1 MGITDRCHCQTE
13 AKGPLFF
20 VGYTRLR
27 EHAMFR
33 ITVNNI
39 IRETNENKTLLRFLR
54 DDLLITSAKDGCSE
68 GACGTCTILFD
79 GEAVRACTITTKMA
93 DGHSVLTV
101 EGLSNWEK
109 RVYDYAFGKKGAVQC
124 GFCIPGMVIAAKS
137 LLDKVQDPSEEEI
150 RFAIRNNICRC
161 TGYVK
166 IVEAIKLAAE
176 IFRRGELDEE
186 KEEWRIGARVK
197 RPDVREKVL
206 GEGKYP
212 DDLYVEGMLHAVAL
226 RSKYPRAKVL
236 SIDKDSALKAE
247 GVTAVFTAEDIPG
260 KKTVGHIVK
269 DWEAMIGV
277 GEITRF
283 LGDPVALVVADT
295 REHAEKAKA
304 LIKVEYEVLPFVSSI
319 DEAKKEDAPL
329 VHPDKG
335 TNIAQERHISR
346 GDAEKAIKESDY
358 TYTATFTTP
367 HTEHAFLEPECALS
381 LPTEEGVRIYSTDQ
395 GVYDTQHETAP
406 MLGLPFDKVE
416 VFNCLVG
423 GGFGGKEDVTV
434 QHLSAL
440 AAFLLKKPVKMK
452 LTRNES
458 LLFHPKRHPMKETLT
473 VGVDKNGRIKG
484 VLAKVEADTGA
495 YQSLC
500 GPVLERACTH
510 ASGPY
515 NYQNF
520 KIDGYA
526 YYTNNPPSGAFR
538 GFGVT
543 QTCFGLES
551 VLDRLAD
558 KIGISSWD
566 IRYINAIKP
575 GDELPNGQIADPSTG
590 LRETLEAVKDI
601 YDQNEVVGISCA
613 MKNAGVGVGLP
624 DYGRVRLKIKD
635 NKVVVQCAGS
645 CIGQGLW
652 SVLKQVVSDVS
663 GVEGDRIIV
672 EKANT
677 YAPDSGTTSGSRHT
691 TITGEAARRAS
702 LLLKEALENR
712 SLDELEGEEYY
723 AEYLGKTDK
732 LGSPIPNPVS
742 HVAYGYATQLCVLDK
757 ESGKIKKMV
766 AAHDV
771 GKAINPLSLEGQI
784 EGGVVMG
791 MGYALR
797 ERYRLK
803 DCKPIDKYGSLGLF
817 RADEVPPIEALIIE
831 KKGLNVASGAI
842 GVGEITCIPTA
853 PAIANAY
860 RRLDGKDRNSLPI
873 DDTPYSI
880 KPFEK
885 KILPKKGKRL
895 YVNPH
900 SRCIGCKECMRACA
914 DLFNK
919 TKDPELALLEIVSL
933 KDYKPSV
940 CIQCGKCARV
950 CPEGAISLNKA
961 GVYVI
966 DKKKCTG
973 CGECRKACPMKVM
986 KILPDGKTGKCIA
999 CGTCVKACPM
1009 EVLSIAQGE

>member
-1 MGITDRCHCQTE
+1 
-13 AKGPLFF
+13 
-20 VGYTRLR
+20 
-27 EHAMFR
+27 MFR
-33 ITVNNI
+33 INVNSKHT
-39 IRETNENKTLLRFLR
+39 ETNENKSLLRYLR
-54 DDLLITSAKDGCSE
+54 DDLRITSAKDGCSE

-79 GEAVRACTITTKMA
+79 GEAVKACTLTTKMS
-93 DGHSVLTV
+93 DGHSIVTV
-101 EGLSNWEK
+101 EGLTEWEK
-109 RVYDYAFGKKGAVQC
+109 RVYDYAFGKAGAVQC
-124 GFCIPGMVIAAKS
+124 GFCIPGMVMAAKG
-137 LLDKVQDPSEEEI
+137 LLDKVPDPSEEEI

-166 IVEAIKLAAE
+166 IVEAINLAAR
-176 IFRRGELDEE
+176 IFREGGLEEE
-186 KEEWRIGARVK
+186 KEEWKIGARVK

-206 GEGKYP
+206 GYGKYP
-212 DDLYVEGMLHAVAL
+212 DDLYVDGMLHAVAL
-226 RSKYPRAKVL
+226 RSKYPRARLL
-236 SIDKDSALKAE
+236 SLDKEEALKEE
-247 GVTAVFTAEDIPG
+247 GVVAIFTAQDIPG

-269 DWEAMIGV
+269 DWEAMIGI
-277 GEITRF
+277 GETTRF

-295 REHAEKAKA
+295 RDHADRAKDK
-304 LIKVEYEVLPFVSSI
+304 IKVEYEVLPFISSI
-319 DEAKKEDAPL
+319 DEAKKEGAVL
-329 VHPDKG
+329 VHPEYKG
-335 TNIAQERHISR
+335 NIAQERHISR
-346 GDAEKAIKESDY
+346 GDAEKAIAESDF
-358 TYTATFTTP
+358 TYTAVFSTP

-381 LPTEEGVRIYSTDQ
+381 IPTEEGVRIYSTDQ

-406 MLGLPFDKVE
+406 MLGLPYDKVE

-452 LTRNES
+452 LSRSES
-458 LLFHPKRHPMKETLT
+458 LLFHPKRHPMREKITI
-473 VGVDKNGRIKG
+473 GVDKKGRIKG
-484 VLAKVEADTGA
+484 VMAEVEADTGA

-551 VLDRLAD
+551 SLDRLAEMV
-558 KIGISSWD
+558 GISGWE

-575 GDELPNGQIADPSTG
+575 GDELPNGQIADSSTG
-590 LRETLEAVKDI
+590 LKETLEAVKSD
-601 YDQNEVVGISCA
+601 YYNNEIVGIACA

-624 DYGRVRLKIKD
+624 DYGRVTLKVKDSKVIIK
-635 NKVVVQCAGS
+635 CAGS

-652 SVLKQVVSDVS
+652 SVLKQIVADVS
-663 GVEGDRIIV
+663 GIDGDDIIV

-677 YAPDSGTTSGSRHT
+677 FAPDSGTTSGSRHT

-702 LLLKEALENR
+702 LLIKKELEGKTLK
-712 SLDELEGEEYY
+712 DLEGEEYY

-732 LGSPIPNPVS
+732 LGSPLPHPVS
-742 HVAYGYATQLCVLDK
+742 HVAYGYATQLCVLNK
-757 ESGKIKKMV
+757 ESGKIEKMI

-771 GKAINPLSLEGQI
+771 GRAINPLSLEGQI

-797 ERYRLK
+797 ERYRLDK
-803 DCKPIDKYGSLGLF
+803 CRPMEKYGSLGLF
-817 RADEVPPIEALIIE
+817 RADELPPIEAKVIE
-831 KKGLNVASGAI
+831 KEGLDVASGAI

-860 RRLDGKDRNSLPI
+860 RKLDGIERNSLPLQN
-873 DDTPYSI
+873 TPYEI
-880 KPFEK
+880 KPFAE

-895 YVNPH
+895 FVNPG
-900 SRCIGCKECMRACA
+900 SRCIGCLECVRACSM
-914 DLFNK
+914 LFTK
-919 TKDPELALLEIVSL
+919 TPDPTLAFIQVRKD

-940 CIQCGKCARV
+940 CIQCGKCAKV
-950 CPEGAISLNKA
+950 CPEGAITQNMA
-961 GVYVI
+961 GVYTI

-973 CGECRKACPMKVM
+973 CGKCREACPMKVM
-986 KILPDGKTGKCIA
+986 VALEDNISGKCIA

-1009 EVLSIAQGE
+1009 EVLQIAKGE

>member
-1 MGITDRCHCQTE
+1 
-13 AKGPLFF
+13 
-20 VGYTRLR
+20 
-27 EHAMFR
+27 MFR
-33 ITVNNI
+33 INVNSKHT
-39 IRETNENKTLLRFLR
+39 ETNENKSLLRYLR
-54 DDLLITSAKDGCSE
+54 DDLRITSAKDGCSE

-79 GEAVRACTITTKMA
+79 GEAVKACTLTTKMA
-93 DGHSVLTV
+93 DGHSIVTV
-101 EGLSNWEK
+101 EGLTEWEK
-109 RVYDYAFGKKGAVQC
+109 RVYDYAFGKAGAVQC
-124 GFCIPGMVIAAKS
+124 GFCIPGMVMAAKG
-137 LLDKVQDPSEEEI
+137 LLDKVPDPSEEEI

-166 IVEAIKLAAE
+166 IVEAINLAAR
-176 IFRRGELDEE
+176 IFREGGLEEE
-186 KEEWRIGARVK
+186 KEEWKIGARVK

-206 GEGKYP
+206 GYGKYP
-212 DDLYVEGMLHAVAL
+212 DDLYVDGMLHAVAL
-226 RSKYPRAKVL
+226 RSKYPRAKLL
-236 SIDKDSALKAE
+236 SLDKEEALKEE
-247 GVTAVFTAEDIPG
+247 GVVAIFTAQDIPG

-269 DWEAMIGV
+269 DWEAMIGI
-277 GEITRF
+277 GETTRF

-295 REHAEKAKA
+295 RDHADRAKDK
-304 LIKVEYEVLPFVSSI
+304 IKVEYEVLPFISSI
-319 DEAKKEDAPL
+319 DEAKKEGAVL
-329 VHPDKG
+329 VHPEYKG
-335 TNIAQERHISR
+335 NIAQERHISR
-346 GDAEKAIKESDY
+346 GDAEKAIAESDF
-358 TYTATFTTP
+358 TYTSVFSTP

-381 LPTEEGVRIYSTDQ
+381 IPTEEGVRIYSTDQ

-406 MLGLPFDKVE
+406 MLSLPYDKVE

-452 LTRNES
+452 LSRSES
-458 LLFHPKRHPMKETLT
+458 LLFHPKRHPMREKITI
-473 VGVDKNGRIKG
+473 GVDKKGRIKG
-484 VLAKVEADTGA
+484 VMAEVEADTGA

-551 VLDRLAD
+551 SLDRLAEMV
-558 KIGISSWD
+558 GISGWE

-590 LRETLEAVKDI
+590 LKETLEAVKSD
-601 YDQNEVVGISCA
+601 YYNNEIVGIACA

-624 DYGRVRLKIKD
+624 DYGRVTLKVEDSKVIIK
-635 NKVVVQCAGS
+635 CAGS

-652 SVLKQVVSDVS
+652 SVLKQIVADVS
-663 GVEGDRIIV
+663 GIDGDDIIV

-677 YAPDSGTTSGSRHT
+677 FAPDSGTTSGSRHT

-702 LLLKEALENR
+702 LLIKKELEGKTLK
-712 SLDELEGEEYY
+712 DLEGEEYY

-732 LGSPIPNPVS
+732 LGSPLPHPVS
-742 HVAYGYATQLCVLDK
+742 HVAYGYATQLCVLNK
-757 ESGKIKKMV
+757 ESGKIEKMI

-771 GKAINPLSLEGQI
+771 GRAINPLSLEGQI

-797 ERYRLK
+797 ERYRLDK
-803 DCKPIDKYGSLGLF
+803 CKPMEKYASLGLF
-817 RADEVPPIEALIIE
+817 RADELPPIEAKVIE
-831 KKGLNVASGAI
+831 KEGLDVASGAI

-860 RRLDGKDRNSLPI
+860 RKLDGIERNSLPLPN
-873 DDTPYSI
+873 TPYEI
-880 KPFEK
+880 KPFAK

-895 YVNPH
+895 FVNPG
-900 SRCIGCKECMRACA
+900 SRCIGCLECVRACSM
-914 DLFNK
+914 LFTK
-919 TKDPELALLEIVSL
+919 TPDPTLAFIQVRKD

-940 CIQCGKCARV
+940 CIQCGKCAKV
-950 CPEGAISLNKA
+950 CPEGAITQNMA
-961 GVYVI
+961 GVYTI

-973 CGECRKACPMKVM
+973 CGKCREACPMKVM
-986 KILPDGKTGKCIA
+986 VALEDNISGKCIA

-1009 EVLSIAQGE
+1009 EVLQIAKGE

>member
-1 MGITDRCHCQTE
+1 
-13 AKGPLFF
+13 
-20 VGYTRLR
+20 
-27 EHAMFR
+27 MFR
-33 ITVNNI
+33 INVNSKHT
-39 IRETNENKTLLRFLR
+39 ETNENKSLLRYLR
-54 DDLLITSAKDGCSE
+54 DDLRITSAKDGCSE

-79 GEAVRACTITTKMA
+79 GEAVKACTLTTKMA
-93 DGHSVLTV
+93 DGHSIVTV
-101 EGLSNWEK
+101 EGLTEWEK
-109 RVYDYAFGKKGAVQC
+109 KVYDYAFGKAGAVQC
-124 GFCIPGMVIAAKS
+124 GFCIPGMVMAAKG
-137 LLDKVQDPSEEEI
+137 LLDKVPDPSEEEI

-166 IVEAIKLAAE
+166 IVEAINLAAK
-176 IFRRGELDEE
+176 IFREGGLEEE
-186 KEEWRIGARVK
+186 KEEWKIGARVK

-206 GEGKYP
+206 GYGKYP
-212 DDLYVEGMLHAVAL
+212 DDLYVDGMLHAVAL
-226 RSKYPRAKVL
+226 RSKYPRAKLL
-236 SIDKDSALKAE
+236 SLDKEEALKEE
-247 GVTAVFTAEDIPG
+247 GVVAIFTAQDIPG

-269 DWEAMIGV
+269 DWEAMIGI
-277 GEITRF
+277 GETTRF

-295 REHAEKAKA
+295 RDHADRAKDK
-304 LIKVEYEVLPFVSSI
+304 IKVEYEVLPFISSI
-319 DEAKKEDAPL
+319 DEAKKEGAVL
-329 VHPDKG
+329 VHPEYKG
-335 TNIAQERHISR
+335 NIAQERHISR
-346 GDAEKAIKESDY
+346 GDAEKAIAESDF
-358 TYTATFTTP
+358 TYTSVFSTP

-381 LPTEEGVRIYSTDQ
+381 IPTEEGVRIYSTDQ

-406 MLGLPFDKVE
+406 MLGLPYDKVE

-452 LTRNES
+452 LSRSES
-458 LLFHPKRHPMKETLT
+458 LLFHPKRHPMREKITI
-473 VGVDKNGRIKG
+473 GVDKKGRIKG
-484 VLAKVEADTGA
+484 VMAEVEADTGA

-551 VLDRLAD
+551 SLDRLAEMV
-558 KIGISSWD
+558 GISGWE

-590 LRETLEAVKDI
+590 LKETLEAVKSD
-601 YDQNEVVGISCA
+601 YYNNEIVGIACA

-624 DYGRVRLKIKD
+624 DYGRVTLKVEDSKVIIK
-635 NKVVVQCAGS
+635 CAGS

-652 SVLKQVVSDVS
+652 SVLKQIVADVS
-663 GVEGDRIIV
+663 GIDGDDIIV

-677 YAPDSGTTSGSRHT
+677 FAPDSGTTSGSRHT

-702 LLLKEALENR
+702 LLIKKELEGKTLK
-712 SLDELEGEEYY
+712 DLEGEEYY

-732 LGSPIPNPVS
+732 LGSPLPHPVS
-742 HVAYGYATQLCVLDK
+742 HVAYGYATQLCVLNK
-757 ESGKIKKMV
+757 ESGKIEKMI

-771 GKAINPLSLEGQI
+771 GRAINPLSLEGQI

-797 ERYRLK
+797 ERYRLDK
-803 DCKPIDKYGSLGLF
+803 CRPIEKYGSLGLF
-817 RADEVPPIEALIIE
+817 RADELPPIEAKVIE
-831 KKGLNVASGAI
+831 KEGLDVASGAI

-860 RRLDGKDRNSLPI
+860 RKLDGIERNSLPLQN
-873 DDTPYSI
+873 TPYEI
-880 KPFEK
+880 KPFAK

-895 YVNPH
+895 FVNPG
-900 SRCIGCKECMRACA
+900 SRCIGCLECVRACSM
-914 DLFNK
+914 LFTK
-919 TKDPELALLEIVSL
+919 TPDPTLAFIQVRKD

-940 CIQCGKCARV
+940 CIQCGKCAKV
-950 CPEGAISLNKA
+950 CPEGAITQNMA
-961 GVYVI
+961 GVYTI

-973 CGECRKACPMKVM
+973 CGKCREACPMKVM
-986 KILPDGKTGKCIA
+986 VALEDNISGKCIA

-1009 EVLSIAQGE
+1009 EVLQIAKGE

>member
-1 MGITDRCHCQTE
+1 
-13 AKGPLFF
+13 
-20 VGYTRLR
+20 
-27 EHAMFR
+27 MFR
-33 ITVNNI
+33 INVNSKHT
-39 IRETNENKTLLRFLR
+39 ETNENKSLLRYLR
-54 DDLLITSAKDGCSE
+54 DDLRITSAKDGCSE

-79 GEAVRACTITTKMA
+79 GEAVKACTLTTKMA
-93 DGHSVLTV
+93 DGHSIVTV
-101 EGLSNWEK
+101 EGLTEWEK
-109 RVYDYAFGKKGAVQC
+109 RVYDYAFGKAGAVQC
-124 GFCIPGMVIAAKS
+124 GFCIPGMVMAAKG
-137 LLDKVQDPSEEEI
+137 LLDKVPDPSEEEI

-166 IVEAIKLAAE
+166 IVEAINLAAR
-176 IFRRGELDEE
+176 IFREGGLKEE
-186 KEEWRIGARVK
+186 KEEWKIGARVK

-206 GEGKYP
+206 GYGKYP
-212 DDLYVEGMLHAVAL
+212 DDLYVDGMLHAVAL
-226 RSKYPRAKVL
+226 RSKYPRAKLL
-236 SIDKDSALKAE
+236 SLDKEEALKEE
-247 GVTAVFTAEDIPG
+247 GVVAIFTAQDIPG

-269 DWEAMIGV
+269 DWEAMIGI
-277 GEITRF
+277 GETTRF

-295 REHAEKAKA
+295 RDHADRAKEK
-304 LIKVEYEVLPFVSSI
+304 IKVEYEVLPFISSI
-319 DEAKKEDAPL
+319 DEAKKEGAVL
-329 VHPDKG
+329 VHPEYKG
-335 TNIAQERHISR
+335 NIAQERHISR
-346 GDAEKAIKESDY
+346 GDAEKAIAESDF
-358 TYTATFTTP
+358 TYTSVFSTP

-381 LPTEEGVRIYSTDQ
+381 IPTEEGVRIYSTDQ

-406 MLGLPFDKVE
+406 MLGLPYDKVE

-452 LTRNES
+452 LSRSES
-458 LLFHPKRHPMKETLT
+458 LLFHPKRHPMREKITI
-473 VGVDKNGRIKG
+473 GVDKKGRIKG
-484 VLAKVEADTGA
+484 VMAEVEADTGA

-543 QTCFGLES
+543 QTCFGIES
-551 VLDRLAD
+551 SLDRLAEMV
-558 KIGISSWD
+558 GISGWE

-590 LRETLEAVKDI
+590 LKETLEAVKSD
-601 YDQNEVVGISCA
+601 YYNNEIVGIACA

-624 DYGRVRLKIKD
+624 DYGRVTLKVEDSKVIIK
-635 NKVVVQCAGS
+635 CAGS

-652 SVLKQVVSDVS
+652 SVLKQIVADVS
-663 GVEGDRIIV
+663 GIDGDDIIV

-677 YAPDSGTTSGSRHT
+677 FAPDSGTTSGSRHT

-702 LLLKEALENR
+702 LLIKKELEGKTLK
-712 SLDELEGEEYY
+712 DLEGEEYY

-732 LGSPIPNPVS
+732 LGSPLPHPVS
-742 HVAYGYATQLCVLDK
+742 HVAYGYATQLCVLNK
-757 ESGKIKKMV
+757 ESGKIEKMI

-771 GKAINPLSLEGQI
+771 GRAINPLSLEGQI

-797 ERYRLK
+797 ERYRLDK
-803 DCKPIDKYGSLGLF
+803 CRPIEKYGSLGLF
-817 RADEVPPIEALIIE
+817 RADELPPIEAKVIE
-831 KKGLNVASGAI
+831 KEGLDVASGAI

-860 RRLDGKDRNSLPI
+860 RKLDGIERNSLPLQN
-873 DDTPYSI
+873 TPYEI
-880 KPFEK
+880 KPFAK

-895 YVNPH
+895 FVNPG
-900 SRCIGCKECMRACA
+900 SRCIGCLECVRACSM
-914 DLFNK
+914 LFTK
-919 TKDPELALLEIVSL
+919 TPDPTLAFIQVRKD

-940 CIQCGKCARV
+940 CIQCGKCAKV
-950 CPEGAISLNKA
+950 CPEGAITQNMA
-961 GVYVI
+961 GVYTI

-973 CGECRKACPMKVM
+973 CGKCREACPMKVM
-986 KILPDGKTGKCIA
+986 VALEDNISGKCIA

-1009 EVLSIAQGE
+1009 EVLQIAKGE

>member
-1 MGITDRCHCQTE
+1 
-13 AKGPLFF
+13 
-20 VGYTRLR
+20 
-27 EHAMFR
+27 MFR
-33 ITVNNI
+33 INVNSKHT
-39 IRETNENKTLLRFLR
+39 ETNENKSLLRYLR
-54 DDLLITSAKDGCSE
+54 DDLRITSAKDGCSE

-79 GEAVRACTITTKMA
+79 GEAVKACTLTTKMA
-93 DGHSVLTV
+93 DGHSIVTV
-101 EGLSNWEK
+101 EGLTEWEK
-109 RVYDYAFGKKGAVQC
+109 RVYDYAFGKAGAVQC
-124 GFCIPGMVIAAKS
+124 GFCIPGMVMAAKG
-137 LLDKVQDPSEEEI
+137 LLDKVPDPSEEEI

-166 IVEAIKLAAE
+166 IVEAINLAAK
-176 IFRRGELDEE
+176 IFREGGLEEE
-186 KEEWRIGARVK
+186 KEEWKIGARVK

-206 GEGKYP
+206 GYGKYP
-212 DDLYVEGMLHAVAL
+212 DDLYVDGMLHAVAL
-226 RSKYPRAKVL
+226 RSKYPRAKLL
-236 SIDKDSALKAE
+236 SLDKEEALKEE
-247 GVTAVFTAEDIPG
+247 GVVAIFTAQDIPG

-269 DWEAMIGV
+269 DWEAMIGI
-277 GEITRF
+277 GETTRF

-295 REHAEKAKA
+295 RDHADRAKDK
-304 LIKVEYEVLPFVSSI
+304 IKVEYEVLPFISSI
-319 DEAKKEDAPL
+319 DEAKKEGAVL
-329 VHPDKG
+329 VHPEYKG
-335 TNIAQERHISR
+335 NIAQERHISR
-346 GDAEKAIKESDY
+346 GDAEKAIAESDF
-358 TYTATFTTP
+358 TYTAVFSTP

-381 LPTEEGVRIYSTDQ
+381 IPTEEGVRIYSTDQ

-406 MLGLPFDKVE
+406 MLGLPYDKVE

-452 LTRNES
+452 LSRSES
-458 LLFHPKRHPMKETLT
+458 LLFHPKRHPMREKITI
-473 VGVDKNGRIKG
+473 GVDKKGIIKG
-484 VLAKVEADTGA
+484 VMAEVEADTGA

-551 VLDRLAD
+551 SLDRLAEMV
-558 KIGISSWD
+558 GISGWE

-575 GDELPNGQIADPSTG
+575 GDELPNGQIADSSTG
-590 LRETLEAVKDI
+590 LKETLEAVKSD
-601 YDQNEVVGISCA
+601 YYNNEIVGIACA

-624 DYGRVRLKIKD
+624 DYGRVTLKVEDSKVIIK
-635 NKVVVQCAGS
+635 CAGS

-652 SVLKQVVSDVS
+652 SVLKQIVADVS
-663 GVEGDRIIV
+663 GIDGDDIIV

-677 YAPDSGTTSGSRHT
+677 FAPDSGTTSGSRHT

-702 LLLKEALENR
+702 LLIKKELEGKTLK
-712 SLDELEGEEYY
+712 DLEGEEYY

-732 LGSPIPNPVS
+732 LGSPLPHPVS
-742 HVAYGYATQLCVLDK
+742 HVAYGYATQLCVLNK
-757 ESGKIKKMV
+757 ESGKIEKMI

-771 GKAINPLSLEGQI
+771 GRAINPLSLEGQI

-797 ERYRLK
+797 ERYRLDK
-803 DCKPIDKYGSLGLF
+803 CRPIEKYGSLGLF
-817 RADEVPPIEALIIE
+817 RADELPPIEAKVIE
-831 KKGLNVASGAI
+831 KEGLDVASGAI

-860 RRLDGKDRNSLPI
+860 RKLDGIERNSLPLQN
-873 DDTPYSI
+873 TPYEI
-880 KPFEK
+880 KPFAK

-895 YVNPH
+895 FVNPG
-900 SRCIGCKECMRACA
+900 SRCIGCLECVRACSM
-914 DLFNK
+914 LFTK
-919 TKDPELALLEIVSL
+919 TPDPTLAFIQVRKD

-940 CIQCGKCARV
+940 CIQCGKCAKV
-950 CPEGAISLNKA
+950 CPEGAITQNMA
-961 GVYVI
+961 GVYTI

-973 CGECRKACPMKVM
+973 CGKCREACPMKVM
-986 KILPDGKTGKCIA
+986 VALEDNISGKCIA

-1009 EVLSIAQGE
+1009 EVLQIAKGE

>member
-1 MGITDRCHCQTE
+1 
-13 AKGPLFF
+13 
-20 VGYTRLR
+20 
-27 EHAMFR
+27 MFR
-33 ITVNNI
+33 INVNSKHT
-39 IRETNENKTLLRFLR
+39 ETNENKSLLRYLR
-54 DDLLITSAKDGCSE
+54 DDLRITSAKDGCSE

-79 GEAVRACTITTKMA
+79 GEAVKACTLTTKMA
-93 DGHSVLTV
+93 DGHSIVTV
-101 EGLSNWEK
+101 EGLTEWEK
-109 RVYDYAFGKKGAVQC
+109 KVYDYAFGKAGAVQC
-124 GFCIPGMVIAAKS
+124 GFCIPGMVMAAKG
-137 LLDKVQDPSEEEI
+137 LLDKVPDPSEEEI

-166 IVEAIKLAAE
+166 IVEAINLAAK
-176 IFRRGELDEE
+176 IFREGGLEEE
-186 KEEWRIGARVK
+186 KEEWKIGARVK

-206 GEGKYP
+206 GYGKYP
-212 DDLYVEGMLHAVAL
+212 DDLYVDGMLHAVAL
-226 RSKYPRAKVL
+226 RSKYPRAKLL
-236 SIDKDSALKAE
+236 SLDKEEALKEE
-247 GVTAVFTAEDIPG
+247 GVVAIFTAQDIPG

-269 DWEAMIGV
+269 DWEAMIGI
-277 GEITRF
+277 GETTRF

-295 REHAEKAKA
+295 RDHADRAKDK
-304 LIKVEYEVLPFVSSI
+304 IKVEYEVLPFISSI
-319 DEAKKEDAPL
+319 DEAKKEGAVL
-329 VHPDKG
+329 VHPEYKG
-335 TNIAQERHISR
+335 NIAQERHISR
-346 GDAEKAIKESDY
+346 GDAEKAIAESDF
-358 TYTATFTTP
+358 TYTSVFSTP

-381 LPTEEGVRIYSTDQ
+381 IPTEEGVRIYSTDQ

-406 MLGLPFDKVE
+406 MLGLPYDKVE

-452 LTRNES
+452 LSRSES
-458 LLFHPKRHPMKETLT
+458 LLFHPKRHPMREKITI
-473 VGVDKNGRIKG
+473 GVDKKGRIKG
-484 VLAKVEADTGA
+484 VMAEVEADTGA

-551 VLDRLAD
+551 SLDRLAEMV
-558 KIGISSWD
+558 GISGWE

-575 GDELPNGQIADPSTG
+575 GDELPNGQIADSSTG
-590 LRETLEAVKDI
+590 LKETLEAVKSD
-601 YDQNEVVGISCA
+601 YYNNEIVGIACA

-624 DYGRVRLKIKD
+624 DYGRVTLKVEDSKVIIK
-635 NKVVVQCAGS
+635 CAGS

-652 SVLKQVVSDVS
+652 SVLKQIVADVS
-663 GVEGDRIIV
+663 GIDGDDIIV

-677 YAPDSGTTSGSRHT
+677 FAPDSGTTSGSRHT

-702 LLLKEALENR
+702 LLIKKELEGKTLK
-712 SLDELEGEEYY
+712 DLEGEEYY

-732 LGSPIPNPVS
+732 LGSPLPHPVS
-742 HVAYGYATQLCVLDK
+742 HVAYGYATQLCVLNK
-757 ESGKIKKMV
+757 ESGKIEKMI

-771 GKAINPLSLEGQI
+771 GRAINPLSLEGQI

-797 ERYRLK
+797 ERYRLDK
-803 DCKPIDKYGSLGLF
+803 CKPMEKYGSLGLF
-817 RADEVPPIEALIIE
+817 RADELPPIEAKVIE
-831 KKGLNVASGAI
+831 KEGLDVASGAI

-860 RRLDGKDRNSLPI
+860 RKLDGIERNSLPLQN
-873 DDTPYSI
+873 TPYEI
-880 KPFEK
+880 KPFAK

-895 YVNPH
+895 FVNPG
-900 SRCIGCKECMRACA
+900 SRCIGCLECVRACSM
-914 DLFNK
+914 LFTK
-919 TKDPELALLEIVSL
+919 TPDPTLAFIQVRKD

-940 CIQCGKCARV
+940 CIQCGKCAKV
-950 CPEGAISLNKA
+950 CPEGAITQNMA
-961 GVYVI
+961 GVYTI

-973 CGECRKACPMKVM
+973 CGKCREACPMKVM
-986 KILPDGKTGKCIA
+986 VALEGNISGKCIA

-1009 EVLSIAQGE
+1009 EVLQIAKGE

>member
-1 MGITDRCHCQTE
+1 
-13 AKGPLFF
+13 
-20 VGYTRLR
+20 
-27 EHAMFR
+27 MFR
-33 ITVNNI
+33 INVNSKHT
-39 IRETNENKTLLRFLR
+39 ETNENKSLLRYLR
-54 DDLLITSAKDGCSE
+54 DDLRITSAKDGCSE

-79 GEAVRACTITTKMA
+79 GEAVKACTLTTKMA
-93 DGHSVLTV
+93 DGHSIVTV
-101 EGLSNWEK
+101 EGLTEWEK
-109 RVYDYAFGKKGAVQC
+109 RVYDYAFGKAGAVQC
-124 GFCIPGMVIAAKS
+124 GFCIPGMVMAAKG
-137 LLDKVQDPSEEEI
+137 LLDKVPDPSEEEI

-166 IVEAIKLAAE
+166 IVEAINLAAR
-176 IFRRGELDEE
+176 IFREGGLEEE
-186 KEEWRIGARVK
+186 KEEWKIGARVK

-206 GEGKYP
+206 GYGKYP
-212 DDLYVEGMLHAVAL
+212 DDLYVDGMLHAVAL
-226 RSKYPRAKVL
+226 RSKYPRAKLL
-236 SIDKDSALKAE
+236 SLDKEEALKEE
-247 GVTAVFTAEDIPG
+247 GVVAIFTAQDIPG

-269 DWEAMIGV
+269 DWEAMIGI
-277 GEITRF
+277 GETTRF

-295 REHAEKAKA
+295 RDHADRAKEK
-304 LIKVEYEVLPFVSSI
+304 IKVEYEVLPFISSI
-319 DEAKKEDAPL
+319 DEAKKEGAVL
-329 VHPDKG
+329 VHPEYKG
-335 TNIAQERHISR
+335 NIAQERHISR
-346 GDAEKAIKESDY
+346 GDAEKAIAESDF
-358 TYTATFTTP
+358 TYTAVFSTP

-381 LPTEEGVRIYSTDQ
+381 IPTEEGVRIYSTDQ

-406 MLGLPFDKVE
+406 MLGLPYDKVE

-452 LTRNES
+452 LSRSES
-458 LLFHPKRHPMKETLT
+458 LLFHPKRHPMREKITI
-473 VGVDKNGRIKG
+473 GVDKKGRIKG
-484 VLAKVEADTGA
+484 VMAEVEADTGA

-551 VLDRLAD
+551 SLDRLAEMV
-558 KIGISSWD
+558 GISGWE

-590 LRETLEAVKDI
+590 LKETLEAVKSD
-601 YDQNEVVGISCA
+601 YYNNEIVGIACA

-624 DYGRVRLKIKD
+624 DYGRVTLKVEDSKVIIK
-635 NKVVVQCAGS
+635 CAGS

-652 SVLKQVVSDVS
+652 SVLKQIVADVS
-663 GVEGDRIIV
+663 GIDGDDIIV

-677 YAPDSGTTSGSRHT
+677 FAPDSGTTSGSRHT

-702 LLLKEALENR
+702 LLIKKELEGKTLK
-712 SLDELEGEEYY
+712 DLEGEEYY

-732 LGSPIPNPVS
+732 LGSPLPHPVS
-742 HVAYGYATQLCVLDK
+742 HVAYGYATQLCVLNK
-757 ESGKIKKMV
+757 ESGKIEKMI

-771 GKAINPLSLEGQI
+771 GRAINPLSLEGQI

-797 ERYRLK
+797 ERYRLDK
-803 DCKPIDKYGSLGLF
+803 CRPIEKYGSLGLF
-817 RADEVPPIEALIIE
+817 RADELPPIEAKVIE
-831 KKGLNVASGAI
+831 KEGLDVASGAI

-860 RRLDGKDRNSLPI
+860 RKLDGIERNSLPLQN
-873 DDTPYSI
+873 TPYEI
-880 KPFEK
+880 KPFAK

-895 YVNPH
+895 FVNPG
-900 SRCIGCKECMRACA
+900 SRCIGCLECVKACSM
-914 DLFNK
+914 LFTK
-919 TKDPELALLEIVSL
+919 TPDPTLAFIQVRKD

-940 CIQCGKCARV
+940 CIQCGKCAKV
-950 CPEGAISLNKA
+950 CPEGAITQNMA
-961 GVYVI
+961 GVYTI

-973 CGECRKACPMKVM
+973 CGKCREACPMKVM
-986 KILPDGKTGKCIA
+986 VALEDNISGKCIA

-1009 EVLSIAQGE
+1009 EVLQIAKGE

>member
-1 MGITDRCHCQTE
+1 
-13 AKGPLFF
+13 
-20 VGYTRLR
+20 
-27 EHAMFR
+27 MFR
-33 ITVNNI
+33 INVNSKHT
-39 IRETNENKTLLRFLR
+39 ETNENKSLLRYLR
-54 DDLLITSAKDGCSE
+54 DDLRITSAKDGCSE

-79 GEAVRACTITTKMA
+79 GEAVKACTLTTKMA
-93 DGHSVLTV
+93 DGHSIVTV
-101 EGLSNWEK
+101 EGLTEWEK
-109 RVYDYAFGKKGAVQC
+109 RVYDYAFGKAGAVQC
-124 GFCIPGMVIAAKS
+124 GFCIPGMVMAAKG
-137 LLDKVQDPSEEEI
+137 LLDKVPDPSEEEI

-166 IVEAIKLAAE
+166 IVEAINLAAK
-176 IFRRGELDEE
+176 IFREGGLEEE
-186 KEEWRIGARVK
+186 KEEWKIGARVK

-206 GEGKYP
+206 GYGKYP
-212 DDLYVEGMLHAVAL
+212 DDLYVDGMLHAVAL
-226 RSKYPRAKVL
+226 RSKYPRARLL
-236 SIDKDSALKAE
+236 SLDKEEALKEE
-247 GVTAVFTAEDIPG
+247 GVVAIFTAQDIPG

-269 DWEAMIGV
+269 DWEAMIGI
-277 GEITRF
+277 GETTRF

-295 REHAEKAKA
+295 RDHADRAKDK
-304 LIKVEYEVLPFVSSI
+304 IKVEYEVLPFISSI
-319 DEAKKEDAPL
+319 DEAKKEGAVL
-329 VHPDKG
+329 VHPEYKG
-335 TNIAQERHISR
+335 NIAQERHISR
-346 GDAEKAIKESDY
+346 GDAEKAIAESDF
-358 TYTATFTTP
+358 TYTAVFSTP

-381 LPTEEGVRIYSTDQ
+381 IPTEEGVRIYSTDQ

-406 MLGLPFDKVE
+406 MLGLPYDKVE

-452 LTRNES
+452 LSRSES
-458 LLFHPKRHPMKETLT
+458 LLFHPKRHPMREKITI
-473 VGVDKNGRIKG
+473 GVDKKGRIKG
-484 VLAKVEADTGA
+484 VMAEVEADTGA

-551 VLDRLAD
+551 SLDRLAEMV
-558 KIGISSWD
+558 GISGWE

-575 GDELPNGQIADPSTG
+575 GDELPNGQIADSSTG
-590 LRETLEAVKDI
+590 LKETLEAVKSD
-601 YDQNEVVGISCA
+601 YYNNEIVGIACA

-624 DYGRVRLKIKD
+624 DYGRVTLKVEDSKVIIK
-635 NKVVVQCAGS
+635 CAGS

-652 SVLKQVVSDVS
+652 SVLKQIVADVS
-663 GVEGDRIIV
+663 GIDGDDIIV

-677 YAPDSGTTSGSRHT
+677 FAPDSGTTSGSRHT

-702 LLLKEALENR
+702 LLIKKELEGKTLK
-712 SLDELEGEEYY
+712 DLEGEEYY

-732 LGSPIPNPVS
+732 LGSPLPHPVS
-742 HVAYGYATQLCVLDK
+742 HVAYGYATQLCVLNK
-757 ESGKIKKMV
+757 ESGKIEKMI

-771 GKAINPLSLEGQI
+771 GRAINPLSLEGQI

-797 ERYRLK
+797 ERYRLDK
-803 DCKPIDKYGSLGLF
+803 CKPMEKYGSLGLF
-817 RADEVPPIEALIIE
+817 RADELPPIEAKVIE
-831 KKGLNVASGAI
+831 KEGLDVASGAI

-860 RRLDGKDRNSLPI
+860 RKLDGIERNSLPLQN
-873 DDTPYSI
+873 TPYEI
-880 KPFEK
+880 KPFAK

-895 YVNPH
+895 FVNPG
-900 SRCIGCKECMRACA
+900 SRCIGCLECVRACSM
-914 DLFNK
+914 LFTK
-919 TKDPELALLEIVSL
+919 TPDPTLAFIQVRKD

-940 CIQCGKCARV
+940 CIQCGKCAKV
-950 CPEGAISLNKA
+950 CPEGAITQNMA
-961 GVYVI
+961 GVYTI

-973 CGECRKACPMKVM
+973 CGKCREACPMKVM
-986 KILPDGKTGKCIA
+986 VALEDNISGKCIA

-1009 EVLSIAQGE
+1009 EVLQIAKGE

>member
-1 MGITDRCHCQTE
+1 
-13 AKGPLFF
+13 
-20 VGYTRLR
+20 
-27 EHAMFR
+27 MFR
-33 ITVNNI
+33 INVNSKHT
-39 IRETNENKTLLRFLR
+39 ETNENKSLLRYLR
-54 DDLLITSAKDGCSE
+54 DDLRITSAKDGCSE

-79 GEAVRACTITTKMA
+79 GEAVKACTLTTKMA
-93 DGHSVLTV
+93 DGHSIVTV
-101 EGLSNWEK
+101 EGLTEWEK
-109 RVYDYAFGKKGAVQC
+109 RVYDYAFGKAGAVQC
-124 GFCIPGMVIAAKS
+124 GFCIPGMVMAAKG
-137 LLDKVQDPSEEEI
+137 LLDKIPDPSEEEI

-166 IVEAIKLAAE
+166 IVEAINLAAK
-176 IFRRGELDEE
+176 IFREGGLEEE
-186 KEEWRIGARVK
+186 KEEWKIGARVK

-206 GEGKYP
+206 GYGKYP
-212 DDLYVEGMLHAVAL
+212 DDLYVDGMLHAVAL
-226 RSKYPRAKVL
+226 RSKYPRAKLL
-236 SIDKDSALKAE
+236 SLDKEEALKEE
-247 GVTAVFTAEDIPG
+247 GVVAIFTAQDIPG

-269 DWEAMIGV
+269 DWEAMIGI
-277 GEITRF
+277 GETTRF

-295 REHAEKAKA
+295 RDHADRAKDK
-304 LIKVEYEVLPFVSSI
+304 IKVEYEVLPFISSI
-319 DEAKKEDAPL
+319 DEAKKEGAVL
-329 VHPDKG
+329 VHPEYKG
-335 TNIAQERHISR
+335 NIAQERHISR
-346 GDAEKAIKESDY
+346 GDAEKAIAESDF
-358 TYTATFTTP
+358 TYTSVFSTP

-381 LPTEEGVRIYSTDQ
+381 IPTEEGVRIYSTDQ

-406 MLGLPFDKVE
+406 MLGLPYDKVE

-452 LTRNES
+452 LSRSES
-458 LLFHPKRHPMKETLT
+458 LLFHPKRHPMREKITI
-473 VGVDKNGRIKG
+473 GVDKKGRIKG
-484 VLAKVEADTGA
+484 VMAEVEADTGA

-551 VLDRLAD
+551 SLDRLAEMV
-558 KIGISSWD
+558 GISGWE

-575 GDELPNGQIADPSTG
+575 GDELPNGQIADSSTG
-590 LRETLEAVKDI
+590 LKETLEAVKSD
-601 YDQNEVVGISCA
+601 YYNNEIVGIACA

-624 DYGRVRLKIKD
+624 DYGRVTLKVEDSKVIIK
-635 NKVVVQCAGS
+635 CAGS

-652 SVLKQVVSDVS
+652 SVLKQIVADVS
-663 GVEGDRIIV
+663 GIDGDDIIV

-677 YAPDSGTTSGSRHT
+677 FAPDSGTTSGSRHT

-702 LLLKEALENR
+702 LLIKKELEGKTLK
-712 SLDELEGEEYY
+712 DLEGEEYY

-732 LGSPIPNPVS
+732 LGSPLPHPVS
-742 HVAYGYATQLCVLDK
+742 HVAYGYATQLCVLNK
-757 ESGKIKKMV
+757 ESGKIEKMI

-771 GKAINPLSLEGQI
+771 GRAINPLSLEGQI

-797 ERYRLK
+797 ERYRLDK
-803 DCKPIDKYGSLGLF
+803 CRPIEKYGSLGLF
-817 RADEVPPIEALIIE
+817 RADELPPIEAKVIE
-831 KKGLNVASGAI
+831 KEGLDVASGAI

-860 RRLDGKDRNSLPI
+860 RKLDGIERNSLPLQN
-873 DDTPYSI
+873 TPYEI
-880 KPFEK
+880 KSFAK

-895 YVNPH
+895 FVNPG
-900 SRCIGCKECMRACA
+900 SRCIGCLECVRACSM
-914 DLFNK
+914 LFTK
-919 TKDPELALLEIVSL
+919 TPDPTLAFIQVRKD

-940 CIQCGKCARV
+940 CIQCGKCAKV
-950 CPEGAISLNKA
+950 CPEGAITQNMA
-961 GVYVI
+961 GVYTI

-973 CGECRKACPMKVM
+973 CGKCREACPMKVM
-986 KILPDGKTGKCIA
+986 VALEENISGKCIA

-1009 EVLSIAQGE
+1009 EVLQIAKGE

>member
-1 MGITDRCHCQTE
+1 
-13 AKGPLFF
+13 
-20 VGYTRLR
+20 
-27 EHAMFR
+27 MFR
-33 ITVNNI
+33 INVNSKHT
-39 IRETNENKTLLRFLR
+39 ETNENKSLLRYLR
-54 DDLLITSAKDGCSE
+54 DDLRITSAKDGCSE

-79 GEAVRACTITTKMA
+79 GEAVKACTLTTKMA
-93 DGHSVLTV
+93 DGHSIVTV
-101 EGLSNWEK
+101 EGLTEWEK
-109 RVYDYAFGKKGAVQC
+109 RVYDYAFGKAGAVQC
-124 GFCIPGMVIAAKS
+124 GFCIPGMVMAAKG
-137 LLDKVQDPSEEEI
+137 LLDKVPDPSEEEI

-166 IVEAIKLAAE
+166 IVEAINLAAR
-176 IFRRGELDEE
+176 IFREGGLEEE
-186 KEEWRIGARVK
+186 KEEWQIGARVK

-206 GEGKYP
+206 GYGKYP
-212 DDLYVEGMLHAVAL
+212 DDLYVDGMLHAVAL
-226 RSKYPRAKVL
+226 RSKYPRAKLL
-236 SIDKDSALKAE
+236 SLDKEEALKEE
-247 GVTAVFTAEDIPG
+247 GVVAIFTAQDIPG

-269 DWEAMIGV
+269 DWEAMIGI
-277 GEITRF
+277 GETTRF

-295 REHAEKAKA
+295 RDHADRAKEK
-304 LIKVEYEVLPFVSSI
+304 IKVEYEVLPFISSI
-319 DEAKKEDAPL
+319 DEAKKEGAVL
-329 VHPDKG
+329 VHPEYKG
-335 TNIAQERHISR
+335 NIAQERHISR
-346 GDAEKAIKESDY
+346 GDAEKAIAESDF
-358 TYTATFTTP
+358 TYTAVFSTP

-381 LPTEEGVRIYSTDQ
+381 IPTEEGVRIYSTDQ

-406 MLGLPFDKVE
+406 MLGLPYDKVE

-452 LTRNES
+452 LSRSES
-458 LLFHPKRHPMKETLT
+458 LLFHPKRHPMREKITI
-473 VGVDKNGRIKG
+473 GVDKKGRIKG
-484 VLAKVEADTGA
+484 VMAEVEADTGA

-551 VLDRLAD
+551 SLDRLAEMV
-558 KIGISSWD
+558 GISGWE

-590 LRETLEAVKDI
+590 LKETLEAVKSD
-601 YDQNEVVGISCA
+601 YYNNEIVGIACA

-624 DYGRVRLKIKD
+624 DYGRVTLKVEDSKVIIK
-635 NKVVVQCAGS
+635 CAGS

-652 SVLKQVVSDVS
+652 SVLKQIVADVS
-663 GVEGDRIIV
+663 GIDGDDIIV

-677 YAPDSGTTSGSRHT
+677 FAPDSGTTSGSRHT

-702 LLLKEALENR
+702 LLIKKELEGKTLK
-712 SLDELEGEEYY
+712 DLEGEEYY

-732 LGSPIPNPVS
+732 LGSPLPHPVS
-742 HVAYGYATQLCVLDK
+742 HVAYGYATQLCVLNK
-757 ESGKIKKMV
+757 ESGKIEKMI

-771 GKAINPLSLEGQI
+771 GRAINPLSLEGQI

-797 ERYRLK
+797 ERYRLDK
-803 DCKPIDKYGSLGLF
+803 CRPIEKYGSLGLF
-817 RADEVPPIEALIIE
+817 RADELPPIEAKVIE
-831 KKGLNVASGAI
+831 KEGLDVASGAI

-860 RRLDGKDRNSLPI
+860 RKLDGIERNSLPLQN
-873 DDTPYSI
+873 TPYEI
-880 KPFEK
+880 KPFAK

-895 YVNPH
+895 FVNPG
-900 SRCIGCKECMRACA
+900 SRCIGCLECVRACSM
-914 DLFNK
+914 LFTK
-919 TKDPELALLEIVSL
+919 TPDPTLAFIQVRKD

-940 CIQCGKCARV
+940 CIQCGKCAKV
-950 CPEGAISLNKA
+950 CPEGAITQNMA
-961 GVYVI
+961 GVYTI

-973 CGECRKACPMKVM
+973 CGKCRETCPMKVM
-986 KILPDGKTGKCIA
+986 VALEDNISGKCIA

-1009 EVLSIAQGE
+1009 EVLQIAKGE

>member
-1 MGITDRCHCQTE
+1 
-13 AKGPLFF
+13 
-20 VGYTRLR
+20 
-27 EHAMFR
+27 MFR
-33 ITVNNI
+33 INVNSKHT
-39 IRETNENKTLLRFLR
+39 ETNENKSLLRYLR
-54 DDLLITSAKDGCSE
+54 DDLRITSAKDGCSE

-79 GEAVRACTITTKMA
+79 GEAVKACTLTTKMA
-93 DGHSVLTV
+93 DGHSIVTV
-101 EGLSNWEK
+101 EGLTEWEK
-109 RVYDYAFGKKGAVQC
+109 RVYDYAFGKAGAVQC
-124 GFCIPGMVIAAKS
+124 GFCIPGMVMAAKG
-137 LLDKVQDPSEEEI
+137 LLDKVPDPSEEEI

-166 IVEAIKLAAE
+166 IVEAINLAAK
-176 IFRRGELDEE
+176 IFREGGLEEE
-186 KEEWRIGARVK
+186 KEEWKIGARVK

-206 GEGKYP
+206 GYGKYP
-212 DDLYVEGMLHAVAL
+212 DDLYVDGMLHAVAL
-226 RSKYPRAKVL
+226 RSKYPRAKLL
-236 SIDKDSALKAE
+236 SLDKEEALKEE
-247 GVTAVFTAEDIPG
+247 GVVAIFTAQDIPG

-269 DWEAMIGV
+269 DWEAMIGI
-277 GEITRF
+277 GETTRF

-295 REHAEKAKA
+295 RDHADRAKDK
-304 LIKVEYEVLPFVSSI
+304 IKVEYEVLPFISSI
-319 DEAKKEDAPL
+319 DEAKKEGAVL
-329 VHPDKG
+329 VHPEYKG
-335 TNIAQERHISR
+335 NIAQERHISR
-346 GDAEKAIKESDY
+346 GDAEKAIAESDF
-358 TYTATFTTP
+358 TYTAVFSTP

-381 LPTEEGVRIYSTDQ
+381 IPTEEGVRIYSTDQ

-406 MLGLPFDKVE
+406 MLGLPYDKVE

-452 LTRNES
+452 LSRSES
-458 LLFHPKRHPMKETLT
+458 LLFHPKRHPMREKITI
-473 VGVDKNGRIKG
+473 GVDKKGRIKG
-484 VLAKVEADTGA
+484 VMAEVEADTGA

-551 VLDRLAD
+551 SLDRLAEMV
-558 KIGISSWD
+558 GISGWE

-590 LRETLEAVKDI
+590 LKETLEAVKSD
-601 YDQNEVVGISCA
+601 YYNNEIVGIACA

-624 DYGRVRLKIKD
+624 DYGRVTLKVEDSKVIIK
-635 NKVVVQCAGS
+635 CAGS

-652 SVLKQVVSDVS
+652 SVLKQIVADVS
-663 GVEGDRIIV
+663 GIDGDDIIV

-677 YAPDSGTTSGSRHT
+677 FAPDSGTTSGSRHT

-702 LLLKEALENR
+702 LLIKKELEGKTLK
-712 SLDELEGEEYY
+712 DLEGEEYY

-732 LGSPIPNPVS
+732 LGSPLPHPVS
-742 HVAYGYATQLCVLDK
+742 HVAYGYATQLCVLNK
-757 ESGKIKKMV
+757 ESGKIEKMI

-771 GKAINPLSLEGQI
+771 GRAINPLSLEGQI

-797 ERYRLK
+797 ERYRLDK
-803 DCKPIDKYGSLGLF
+803 CKPMEKYGSLGLF
-817 RADEVPPIEALIIE
+817 RADELPPIEAKVIE
-831 KKGLNVASGAI
+831 KEGLDVASGAI

-860 RRLDGKDRNSLPI
+860 RKLDGIERNSLPLQN
-873 DDTPYSI
+873 TPYEI
-880 KPFEK
+880 KPFAK

-895 YVNPH
+895 FVNPG
-900 SRCIGCKECMRACA
+900 SRCIGCLECVRACSM
-914 DLFNK
+914 LFTK
-919 TKDPELALLEIVSL
+919 TPDPTLAFIQVRKD

-940 CIQCGKCARV
+940 CIQCGKCAKV
-950 CPEGAISLNKA
+950 CPEGAITQNMA
-961 GVYVI
+961 GVYTI

-973 CGECRKACPMKVM
+973 CGKCREACPMKVM
-986 KILPDGKTGKCIA
+986 VALEDNISGKCIA

-1009 EVLSIAQGE
+1009 EVLQIAKGE

>member
-1 MGITDRCHCQTE
+1 
-13 AKGPLFF
+13 
-20 VGYTRLR
+20 
-27 EHAMFR
+27 MFR
-33 ITVNNI
+33 INVNSKHT
-39 IRETNENKTLLRFLR
+39 ETNENKSLLRYLR
-54 DDLLITSAKDGCSE
+54 DDLRITSAKDGCSE

-79 GEAVRACTITTKMA
+79 GEAVKACTLTTKMA
-93 DGHSVLTV
+93 DGHSIVTV
-101 EGLSNWEK
+101 EGLTEWEK
-109 RVYDYAFGKKGAVQC
+109 RVYDYAFGKAGAVQC
-124 GFCIPGMVIAAKS
+124 GFCIPGMVMAAKG
-137 LLDKVQDPSEEEI
+137 LLDKVPDPSEEEI

-166 IVEAIKLAAE
+166 IVEAINLAAR
-176 IFRRGELDEE
+176 IFREGGLEEE
-186 KEEWRIGARVK
+186 KEEWKIGARVK

-206 GEGKYP
+206 GYGKYP
-212 DDLYVEGMLHAVAL
+212 DDLYVDGMLHAVAL
-226 RSKYPRAKVL
+226 RSKYPRARLL
-236 SIDKDSALKAE
+236 SLDKEEALKEE
-247 GVTAVFTAEDIPG
+247 GVVAIFTAQDIPG

-269 DWEAMIGV
+269 DWEAMIGI
-277 GEITRF
+277 GETTRF

-295 REHAEKAKA
+295 RDHADRAKDK
-304 LIKVEYEVLPFVSSI
+304 IKVEYEVLPFISSI
-319 DEAKKEDAPL
+319 DEAKKEGAVL
-329 VHPDKG
+329 VHPEYKG
-335 TNIAQERHISR
+335 NIAQERHISR
-346 GDAEKAIKESDY
+346 GDAEKAIAESDF
-358 TYTATFTTP
+358 TYTSVFSTP

-381 LPTEEGVRIYSTDQ
+381 IPTEEGVRIYSTDQ

-406 MLGLPFDKVE
+406 MLGLPYDKVE

-452 LTRNES
+452 LSRSES
-458 LLFHPKRHPMKETLT
+458 LLFHPKRHPMREKITI
-473 VGVDKNGRIKG
+473 GVDKKGRIKG
-484 VLAKVEADTGA
+484 VMAEVEADTGA

-551 VLDRLAD
+551 SLDRLAEMV
-558 KIGISSWD
+558 GISGWE

-575 GDELPNGQIADPSTG
+575 GDELPNGQIADSSTG
-590 LRETLEAVKDI
+590 LKETLEAVKSD
-601 YDQNEVVGISCA
+601 YYNNEIVGIACA

-624 DYGRVRLKIKD
+624 DYGRVTLKVEDSKVIIK
-635 NKVVVQCAGS
+635 CAGS

-652 SVLKQVVSDVS
+652 SVLKQIVADVS
-663 GVEGDRIIV
+663 GIDGDDIIV

-677 YAPDSGTTSGSRHT
+677 FAPDSGTTSGSRHT

-702 LLLKEALENR
+702 LLIKKELEGKTLK
-712 SLDELEGEEYY
+712 DLEGEEYY

-732 LGSPIPNPVS
+732 LGSPLPHPVS
-742 HVAYGYATQLCVLDK
+742 HVAYGYATQLCVLNK
-757 ESGKIKKMV
+757 ESGKIEKMI

-771 GKAINPLSLEGQI
+771 GRAINPLSLEGQI

-797 ERYRLK
+797 ERYRLDK
-803 DCKPIDKYGSLGLF
+803 CKPMEKYGSLGLF
-817 RADEVPPIEALIIE
+817 RADELPPIEAKVIE
-831 KKGLNVASGAI
+831 KEGLDVASGAI

-860 RRLDGKDRNSLPI
+860 RKLDGIERNSLPLQN
-873 DDTPYSI
+873 TPYEI
-880 KPFEK
+880 KPFAK

-895 YVNPH
+895 FVNPG
-900 SRCIGCKECMRACA
+900 SRCIGCLECVRACSM
-914 DLFNK
+914 LFTK
-919 TKDPELALLEIVSL
+919 TPDPTLAFIQVRKD

-940 CIQCGKCARV
+940 CIQCGKCAKV
-950 CPEGAISLNKA
+950 CPEGAITQNMA
-961 GVYVI
+961 GVYTI

-973 CGECRKACPMKVM
+973 CGKCREACPMKVM
-986 KILPDGKTGKCIA
+986 VALEDNISGKCIA

-1009 EVLSIAQGE
+1009 EVLQIAKGE

>member
-1 MGITDRCHCQTE
+1 MEDTDE
-13 AKGPLFF
+13 GSD
-20 VGYTRLR
+20 
-27 EHAMFR
+27 AMFR
-33 ITVNNI
+33 IKVNSQI
-39 IRETNENKTLLRFLR
+39 TETKENKSLLRYLR
-54 DDLLITSAKDGCSE
+54 DDLKITSAKDGCSE

-79 GEAVRACTITTKMA
+79 GEAVKACTLTTKMA

-101 EGLSNWEK
+101 EGLSDWEK
-109 RVYDYAFGKKGAVQC
+109 KVYDYSFGKAGAVQC
-124 GFCIPGMVIAAKS
+124 GFCIPGMVMAAKG

-150 RFAIRNNICRC
+150 RYAIRNNICRC

-166 IVEAIKLAAE
+166 IVGAIKLAAK
-176 IFRRGELDEE
+176 IFKEGGLDEE
-186 KEEWRIGARVK
+186 KEEWKIGARVK
-197 RPDVREKVL
+197 RPDVSEKVL
-206 GEGKYP
+206 GYGKYP
-212 DDLYVEGMLHAVAL
+212 DDLYVDGMLHAVAL
-226 RSKYPRAKVL
+226 RSKYPRAKL
-236 SIDKDSALKAE
+236 LALDKTEAEKAE
-247 GVTAVFTAEDIPG
+247 GVVAVFTASDIPG
-260 KKTVGHIVK
+260 NKTVGHIVK
-269 DWEAMIGV
+269 DWEAMIGE
-277 GEITRF
+277 GEVTRF
-283 LGDPVALVVADT
+283 LGDPIALVVADT
-295 REHAEKAKA
+295 REHADKAKN
-304 LIKVEYEVLPFVSSI
+304 LIKVEYEVLPFISSI
-319 DEAKKEDAPL
+319 DDAKKEGAVL
-329 VHPDKG
+329 VHPEYKG
-335 TNIAQERHISR
+335 NIAQERHISR

-358 TYTATFTTP
+358 TYTSVFTTP

-395 GVYDTQHETAP
+395 GVFDTQHETAP
-406 MLGLPFDKVE
+406 MLGLPYDKVE

-452 LTRNES
+452 LTRQES
-458 LLFHPKRHPMKETLT
+458 LLFHPKRHPMREKLT
-473 VGVDKNGRIKG
+473 IGVDKEGRIKG
-484 VLAKVEADTGA
+484 VIAEVEADTGA

-510 ASGPY
+510 AAGPY

-551 VLDRLAD
+551 ALDRIAE
-558 KIGISSWD
+558 KVGISGWD

-590 LRETLEAVKDI
+590 LRETLEAVKED
-601 YDQNEVVGISCA
+601 YDKNEVVGIACA

-624 DYGRVRLKIKD
+624 DYGRVNLKIEKG
-635 NKVVVQCAGS
+635 KVIIKCAGS

-652 SVLKQVVSDVS
+652 SVLKQIVSDIS
-663 GVEGDRIIV
+663 GVDGDNIEV

-677 YAPDSGTTSGSRHT
+677 FAPDSGTTSGSRHT
-691 TITGEAARRAS
+691 TITGEAARRAA
-702 LLLKEALENR
+702 LLLKKELENKT
-712 SLDELEGEEYY
+712 LEDMEGEEYY

-732 LGSPIPNPVS
+732 LGAPLPHPVS

-757 ESGKIKKMV
+757 VSGKIKKMV

-797 ERYRLK
+797 ERYRLEN
-803 DCKPIDKYGSLGLF
+803 CKPIEKYASLGLF
-817 RADEVPPIEALIIE
+817 RADELPPIEAKIIE
-831 KKGLNVASGAI
+831 KEGLGVASGAI

-860 RRLDGKDRNSLPI
+860 RRLDGIERNKLPLEN
-873 DDTPYSI
+873 TPYEI
-880 KPFEK
+880 KPFPK
-885 KILPKKGKRL
+885 KVLSKKGKRL
-895 YVNPH
+895 FVNPS
-900 SRCIGCKECMRACA
+900 SRCIGCGECMRACA
-914 DLFNK
+914 LTFHK
-919 TKDPELALLEIVSL
+919 TPDPTLSLLAVRKT

-940 CIQCGKCARV
+940 CIQCGKCASV
-950 CPEGAISLNKA
+950 CPEGAITQNSS
-961 GVYVI
+961 GVYLI

-973 CGECRKACPMKVM
+973 CGKCKEICPMKV
-986 KILPDGKTGKCIA
+986 IITLPDGKSSKCIA
-999 CGTCVKACPM
+999 CGSCAKACPM
-1009 EVLSIAQGE
+1009 DVLQIAKGE

>member
-1 MGITDRCHCQTE
+1 
-13 AKGPLFF
+13 
-20 VGYTRLR
+20 
-27 EHAMFR
+27 MFR
-33 ITVNNI
+33 INVNSKHT
-39 IRETNENKTLLRFLR
+39 ETNENKSLLRYLR
-54 DDLLITSAKDGCSE
+54 DDLRITSAKDGCSE

-79 GEAVRACTITTKMA
+79 GEAVKACTLTTKMA
-93 DGHSVLTV
+93 DGHSIVTV
-101 EGLSNWEK
+101 EGLTEWEK
-109 RVYDYAFGKKGAVQC
+109 RVYDYAFGKAGAVQC
-124 GFCIPGMVIAAKS
+124 GFCIPGMVMAAKG
-137 LLDKVQDPSEEEI
+137 LLDKVPDPSEEEI

-166 IVEAIKLAAE
+166 IVEAINLAAR
-176 IFRRGELDEE
+176 IFREGGLEEE
-186 KEEWRIGARVK
+186 KEEWKIGARVK

-206 GEGKYP
+206 GYGKYP
-212 DDLYVEGMLHAVAL
+212 DDLYVDGMLHAVAL
-226 RSKYPRAKVL
+226 RSKYPRAKLL
-236 SIDKDSALKAE
+236 SLDKEEALKEE
-247 GVTAVFTAEDIPG
+247 GVVAIFTAQDIPG

-269 DWEAMIGV
+269 DWEAMIGI
-277 GEITRF
+277 GETTRF

-295 REHAEKAKA
+295 RDHADRAKDK
-304 LIKVEYEVLPFVSSI
+304 IKVEYEVLPFISSI
-319 DEAKKEDAPL
+319 DEAKKEGAVL
-329 VHPDKG
+329 VHPEYKG
-335 TNIAQERHISR
+335 NIAQERHISR
-346 GDAEKAIKESDY
+346 GDAEKAIAESDF
-358 TYTATFTTP
+358 TYTSVFSTP

-381 LPTEEGVRIYSTDQ
+381 IPTEEGVRIYSTDQ

-406 MLGLPFDKVE
+406 MLGLPYDKVE

-452 LTRNES
+452 LSRSES
-458 LLFHPKRHPMKETLT
+458 LLFHPKRHPMREKITI
-473 VGVDKNGRIKG
+473 GVDKKGRIKG
-484 VLAKVEADTGA
+484 VMAEVEADTGA

-551 VLDRLAD
+551 SLDRLAEMV
-558 KIGISSWD
+558 GISGWE

-575 GDELPNGQIADPSTG
+575 GDELPNGQIADSSTG
-590 LRETLEAVKDI
+590 LKETLEAVKSD
-601 YDQNEVVGISCA
+601 YYNNEIVGIACA

-624 DYGRVRLKIKD
+624 DYGRVTLKVEDSKVIIK
-635 NKVVVQCAGS
+635 CAGS

-652 SVLKQVVSDVS
+652 SVLKQIVADVS
-663 GVEGDRIIV
+663 GIDGDDIIV

-677 YAPDSGTTSGSRHT
+677 FAPDSGTTSGSRHT

-702 LLLKEALENR
+702 LLIKKELEGKTLK
-712 SLDELEGEEYY
+712 DLEGEEYY

-732 LGSPIPNPVS
+732 LGSPLPHPVS
-742 HVAYGYATQLCVLDK
+742 HVAYGYATQLCVLNK
-757 ESGKIKKMV
+757 ESGKIEKMI

-771 GKAINPLSLEGQI
+771 GRAINPLSLEGQI

-797 ERYRLK
+797 ERYRLDK
-803 DCKPIDKYGSLGLF
+803 CRPIEKYGSLGLF
-817 RADEVPPIEALIIE
+817 RADELPPIEAKVIE
-831 KKGLNVASGAI
+831 KEGLDVASGAI

-860 RRLDGKDRNSLPI
+860 RKLDGIERNSLPLPN
-873 DDTPYSI
+873 TPYEI
-880 KPFEK
+880 KPFAK

-895 YVNPH
+895 FVNPG
-900 SRCIGCKECMRACA
+900 SRCIGCLECVRACSM
-914 DLFNK
+914 LFTK
-919 TKDPELALLEIVSL
+919 TPDPTLAFIQVRKD

-940 CIQCGKCARV
+940 CIQCGKCAKV
-950 CPEGAISLNKA
+950 CPEGAITQNMA
-961 GVYVI
+961 GVYTI

-973 CGECRKACPMKVM
+973 CGKCREACPMKVM
-986 KILPDGKTGKCIA
+986 VALEGNISGKCIA

-1009 EVLSIAQGE
+1009 EVLQIAKGE

>member
-1 MGITDRCHCQTE
+1 
-13 AKGPLFF
+13 
-20 VGYTRLR
+20 
-27 EHAMFR
+27 MFR
-33 ITVNNI
+33 INVNSKHT
-39 IRETNENKTLLRFLR
+39 ETNENKSLLRYLR
-54 DDLLITSAKDGCSE
+54 DDLRITSAKDGCSE

-79 GEAVRACTITTKMA
+79 GEAVKACTLTTKMA
-93 DGHSVLTV
+93 DGHSIVTV
-101 EGLSNWEK
+101 EGLTEWEK
-109 RVYDYAFGKKGAVQC
+109 KVYDYAFGKAGAVQC
-124 GFCIPGMVIAAKS
+124 GFCIPGMVMAAKG
-137 LLDKVQDPSEEEI
+137 LLDKVPDPSEEEI

-166 IVEAIKLAAE
+166 IVEAINLAAR
-176 IFRRGELDEE
+176 IFREGGLEEE
-186 KEEWRIGARVK
+186 KEEWKIGARVK

-206 GEGKYP
+206 GYGKYP
-212 DDLYVEGMLHAVAL
+212 DDLYVDGMLHAVAL
-226 RSKYPRAKVL
+226 RSKYPRAKLL
-236 SIDKDSALKAE
+236 SLDKEEALKE
-247 GVTAVFTAEDIPG
+247 DGVVAIFTAQDIPG

-269 DWEAMIGV
+269 DWEAMIGI
-277 GEITRF
+277 GETTRF

-295 REHAEKAKA
+295 RDHADRAKDK
-304 LIKVEYEVLPFVSSI
+304 IKVEYEVLPFISSI
-319 DEAKKEDAPL
+319 DEAKKEGAVL
-329 VHPDKG
+329 VHPEYKG
-335 TNIAQERHISR
+335 NIAQERHISR
-346 GDAEKAIKESDY
+346 GDAEKAIAESDF
-358 TYTATFTTP
+358 TYTSVFSTP

-381 LPTEEGVRIYSTDQ
+381 IPTEEGVRIYSTDQ

-406 MLGLPFDKVE
+406 MLGLPYDKVE

-452 LTRNES
+452 LSRSES
-458 LLFHPKRHPMKETLT
+458 LLFHPKRHPMREKITI
-473 VGVDKNGRIKG
+473 GVDKKGRIKG
-484 VLAKVEADTGA
+484 VMAEVEADTGA

-543 QTCFGLES
+543 QTCFGIES
-551 VLDRLAD
+551 SLDRLAEMV
-558 KIGISSWD
+558 GISGWE

-590 LRETLEAVKDI
+590 LKETLEAVKSD
-601 YDQNEVVGISCA
+601 YYNNEIVGIACA

-624 DYGRVRLKIKD
+624 DYGRVTLKVEDSKVIIK
-635 NKVVVQCAGS
+635 CAGS

-652 SVLKQVVSDVS
+652 SVLKQIVADVS
-663 GVEGDRIIV
+663 GIDGDDIIV

-677 YAPDSGTTSGSRHT
+677 FAPDSGTTSGSRHT

-702 LLLKEALENR
+702 LLIKKELEGKT
-712 SLDELEGEEYY
+712 LEDLEGEEYY

-732 LGSPIPNPVS
+732 LGSPLPHPVS
-742 HVAYGYATQLCVLDK
+742 HVAYGYATQLCVLNK
-757 ESGKIKKMV
+757 ESGKIEKMI

-771 GKAINPLSLEGQI
+771 GRAINPLSLEGQI

-797 ERYRLK
+797 ERYRLDK
-803 DCKPIDKYGSLGLF
+803 CKPMEKYGSLGLF
-817 RADEVPPIEALIIE
+817 RADELPPIEAKVIE
-831 KKGLNVASGAI
+831 KEGLDVASGAI

-860 RRLDGKDRNSLPI
+860 RKLDGIERNSLPLPN
-873 DDTPYSI
+873 TPYEI
-880 KPFEK
+880 KPFAK

-895 YVNPH
+895 FVNPG
-900 SRCIGCKECMRACA
+900 SRCIGCLECVRACSM
-914 DLFNK
+914 LFTK
-919 TKDPELALLEIVSL
+919 TPDPTLAFIQVRKD

-940 CIQCGKCARV
+940 CIQCGKCAKV
-950 CPEGAISLNKA
+950 CPEGAITQNMA
-961 GVYVI
+961 GVYTI

-973 CGECRKACPMKVM
+973 CGKCREACPMKVM
-986 KILPDGKTGKCIA
+986 VALEDNISGKCIA

-1009 EVLSIAQGE
+1009 EVLQIAKGE

>member
-1 MGITDRCHCQTE
+1 
-13 AKGPLFF
+13 
-20 VGYTRLR
+20 
-27 EHAMFR
+27 MFR
-33 ITVNNI
+33 INVNSKHT
-39 IRETNENKTLLRFLR
+39 ETNENKSLLRYLR
-54 DDLLITSAKDGCSE
+54 DDLRITSAKDGCSE

-79 GEAVRACTITTKMA
+79 GEAVKACTLTTKMA
-93 DGHSVLTV
+93 DGHSIVTV
-101 EGLSNWEK
+101 EGLTEWEK
-109 RVYDYAFGKKGAVQC
+109 RVYDYAFGKAGAVQC
-124 GFCIPGMVIAAKS
+124 GFCIPGMVMAAKG
-137 LLDKVQDPSEEEI
+137 LLDKVPDPSEEEI

-166 IVEAIKLAAE
+166 IVEAINLAAR
-176 IFRRGELDEE
+176 IFREGGLEEE
-186 KEEWRIGARVK
+186 KEEWKIGARVK

-206 GEGKYP
+206 GYGKYP
-212 DDLYVEGMLHAVAL
+212 DDLYVDGMLHAVAL
-226 RSKYPRAKVL
+226 RSKYPRAKLL
-236 SIDKDSALKAE
+236 SLDKEEALKEE
-247 GVTAVFTAEDIPG
+247 GVVAIFTAQDIPG

-269 DWEAMIGV
+269 DWEAMIGI
-277 GEITRF
+277 GETTRF

-295 REHAEKAKA
+295 RDHADRAKDK
-304 LIKVEYEVLPFVSSI
+304 IKVEYEVLPFISSI
-319 DEAKKEDAPL
+319 DEAKKEGAVL
-329 VHPDKG
+329 VHPEYKG
-335 TNIAQERHISR
+335 NIAQERHISR
-346 GDAEKAIKESDY
+346 GDAEKAIAESDF
-358 TYTATFTTP
+358 TYTSVFSTP

-381 LPTEEGVRIYSTDQ
+381 IPTEEGVRIYSTDQ

-406 MLGLPFDKVE
+406 MLGLPYDKVE

-452 LTRNES
+452 LSRSES
-458 LLFHPKRHPMKETLT
+458 LLFHPKRHPMREKITI
-473 VGVDKNGRIKG
+473 GVDKKGRIKG
-484 VLAKVEADTGA
+484 VMAEVEADTGA

-551 VLDRLAD
+551 SLDRLAEMV
-558 KIGISSWD
+558 GISGWE

-590 LRETLEAVKDI
+590 LKETLEAVKSD
-601 YDQNEVVGISCA
+601 YYNNEIVGIACA

-624 DYGRVRLKIKD
+624 DYGRVTLKVEDSKVIIK
-635 NKVVVQCAGS
+635 CAGS

-652 SVLKQVVSDVS
+652 SVLKQIVADVS
-663 GVEGDRIIV
+663 GIDGDDIIV

-677 YAPDSGTTSGSRHT
+677 FAPDSGTTSGSRHT

-702 LLLKEALENR
+702 LLIKKELEGKTLK
-712 SLDELEGEEYY
+712 DLEGEEYY

-732 LGSPIPNPVS
+732 LGSPLPHPVS
-742 HVAYGYATQLCVLDK
+742 HVAYGYATQLCILNK
-757 ESGKIKKMV
+757 ESGKIEKMI

-771 GKAINPLSLEGQI
+771 GRAINPLSLEGQI

-797 ERYRLK
+797 ERYRLDK
-803 DCKPIDKYGSLGLF
+803 CRPIEKYGSLGLF
-817 RADEVPPIEALIIE
+817 RADELPPIEAKVIE
-831 KKGLNVASGAI
+831 KEGLDVASGAI

-860 RRLDGKDRNSLPI
+860 RKLDGIERNSLPLQN
-873 DDTPYSI
+873 TPYEI
-880 KPFEK
+880 KPFAK

-895 YVNPH
+895 FVNPG
-900 SRCIGCKECMRACA
+900 SRCIGCLECVRACSM
-914 DLFNK
+914 LFTK
-919 TKDPELALLEIVSL
+919 TPDPTLAFIQVRKD

-940 CIQCGKCARV
+940 CIQCGKCAKV
-950 CPEGAISLNKA
+950 CPEGAITQNMA
-961 GVYVI
+961 GVYTI

-973 CGECRKACPMKVM
+973 CGKCREACPMKVM
-986 KILPDGKTGKCIA
+986 VALEDNISGKCIA

-1009 EVLSIAQGE
+1009 EVLQIAKGE

>member
-1 MGITDRCHCQTE
+1 
-13 AKGPLFF
+13 
-20 VGYTRLR
+20 
-27 EHAMFR
+27 MFR
-33 ITVNNI
+33 INVNSKHT
-39 IRETNENKTLLRFLR
+39 ETNENKSLLRYLR
-54 DDLLITSAKDGCSE
+54 DDLRITSAKDGCSE

-79 GEAVRACTITTKMA
+79 GEAVKACTLTTKMA
-93 DGHSVLTV
+93 DGHSIVTV
-101 EGLSNWEK
+101 EGLTEWEK
-109 RVYDYAFGKKGAVQC
+109 KVYDYAFGKAGAVQC
-124 GFCIPGMVIAAKS
+124 GFCIPGMVMAAKG
-137 LLDKVQDPSEEEI
+137 LLDKVPDPSEEEI

-166 IVEAIKLAAE
+166 IVEAINLAAK
-176 IFRRGELDEE
+176 IFREGGLEEE
-186 KEEWRIGARVK
+186 KEEWKIGARVK

-206 GEGKYP
+206 GYGKYP
-212 DDLYVEGMLHAVAL
+212 DDLYVDGMLHAVAL
-226 RSKYPRAKVL
+226 RSKYPRAKLL
-236 SIDKDSALKAE
+236 SLDKEEALKEE
-247 GVTAVFTAEDIPG
+247 GVVAIFTAQDIPG

-269 DWEAMIGV
+269 DWEAMIGI

-295 REHAEKAKA
+295 RDHADRAKEK
-304 LIKVEYEVLPFVSSI
+304 IKVEYEVLPFISSI
-319 DEAKKEDAPL
+319 DEAKKEGAVL
-329 VHPDKG
+329 VHPEYKG
-335 TNIAQERHISR
+335 NIAQERHISR
-346 GDAEKAIKESDY
+346 GDAEKAIAESDF
-358 TYTATFTTP
+358 TYTSVFSTP

-381 LPTEEGVRIYSTDQ
+381 IPTEEGVRIYSTDQ

-406 MLGLPFDKVE
+406 MLGLPYDKVE

-452 LTRNES
+452 LSRSES
-458 LLFHPKRHPMKETLT
+458 LLFHPKRHPMREKITI
-473 VGVDKNGRIKG
+473 GVDKKGRIKG
-484 VLAKVEADTGA
+484 VMAEVEADTGA

-551 VLDRLAD
+551 SLDRLAEMV
-558 KIGISSWD
+558 GISGWE

-575 GDELPNGQIADPSTG
+575 GDELPNGQIADSSTG
-590 LRETLEAVKDI
+590 LKETLEAVKSD
-601 YDQNEVVGISCA
+601 YYNNEIVGIACA

-624 DYGRVRLKIKD
+624 DYGRVTLKVEDSKVIIK
-635 NKVVVQCAGS
+635 CAGS

-652 SVLKQVVSDVS
+652 SVLKQIVADVS
-663 GVEGDRIIV
+663 GIDGDDIIV

-677 YAPDSGTTSGSRHT
+677 FAPDSGTTSGSRHT

-702 LLLKEALENR
+702 LLIKKELEGKTLK
-712 SLDELEGEEYY
+712 DLEGEEYY

-732 LGSPIPNPVS
+732 LGSPLPHPIS
-742 HVAYGYATQLCVLDK
+742 HVAYGYATQLCVLNK
-757 ESGKIKKMV
+757 ESGKIEKMI

-771 GKAINPLSLEGQI
+771 GRAINPLSLEGQI

-797 ERYRLK
+797 ERYRLDK
-803 DCKPIDKYGSLGLF
+803 CRPIEKYGSLGLF
-817 RADEVPPIEALIIE
+817 RADELPPIEAKVIE
-831 KKGLNVASGAI
+831 KEGLDVASGAI

-860 RRLDGKDRNSLPI
+860 RKLDGIERNSLPLQN
-873 DDTPYSI
+873 TPYEI
-880 KPFEK
+880 KPFAK

-895 YVNPH
+895 FVNPG
-900 SRCIGCKECMRACA
+900 SRCIGCLECVRACSM
-914 DLFNK
+914 LFTK
-919 TKDPELALLEIVSL
+919 TPDPTLAFIQVRKD

-940 CIQCGKCARV
+940 CIQCGKCAKV
-950 CPEGAISLNKA
+950 CPEGAITQNMA
-961 GVYVI
+961 GVYTI

-973 CGECRKACPMKVM
+973 CGKCREACPMKVM
-986 KILPDGKTGKCIA
+986 VALEDNISGKCIA

-1009 EVLSIAQGE
+1009 EVLQIAKGE

>member
-1 MGITDRCHCQTE
+1 
-13 AKGPLFF
+13 
-20 VGYTRLR
+20 
-27 EHAMFR
+27 MFR
-33 ITVNNI
+33 INVNSKHT
-39 IRETNENKTLLRFLR
+39 ETNENKSLLRYLR
-54 DDLLITSAKDGCSE
+54 DDLRITSAKDGCSE

-79 GEAVRACTITTKMA
+79 GEAVKACTLTTKMA
-93 DGHSVLTV
+93 DGHSIVTV
-101 EGLSNWEK
+101 EGLTEWEK
-109 RVYDYAFGKKGAVQC
+109 RVYDYAFGKAGAVQC
-124 GFCIPGMVIAAKS
+124 GFCIPGMVMAAKG
-137 LLDKVQDPSEEEI
+137 LLDKVPDPSEEEI

-166 IVEAIKLAAE
+166 IVEAINLAAR
-176 IFRRGELDEE
+176 IFREGGLEEE
-186 KEEWRIGARVK
+186 KEEWKIGARVK

-206 GEGKYP
+206 GYGKYP
-212 DDLYVEGMLHAVAL
+212 DDLYVDGMLHAVAL
-226 RSKYPRAKVL
+226 RSKYPRAKLL
-236 SIDKDSALKAE
+236 SLDKEEALKEE
-247 GVTAVFTAEDIPG
+247 GVVAIFTAQDIPG

-269 DWEAMIGV
+269 DWEAMIGI
-277 GEITRF
+277 GETTRF

-295 REHAEKAKA
+295 RDHADRAKDK
-304 LIKVEYEVLPFVSSI
+304 IKVEYEVLPFISSI
-319 DEAKKEDAPL
+319 DEAKKEGAVL
-329 VHPDKG
+329 VHPEYKG
-335 TNIAQERHISR
+335 NIAQERHISR
-346 GDAEKAIKESDY
+346 GDAEKAIAESDF
-358 TYTATFTTP
+358 TYTSVFSTP

-381 LPTEEGVRIYSTDQ
+381 IPTEEGVRIYSTDQ

-406 MLGLPFDKVE
+406 MLGLPYDKVE

-452 LTRNES
+452 LSRSES
-458 LLFHPKRHPMKETLT
+458 LLFHPKRHPMREKITI
-473 VGVDKNGRIKG
+473 GVDKKGRIKG
-484 VLAKVEADTGA
+484 VMAEVEADTGA

-551 VLDRLAD
+551 SLDRLAEMV
-558 KIGISSWD
+558 GISGWE

-590 LRETLEAVKDI
+590 LKETLEAVKSD
-601 YDQNEVVGISCA
+601 YYNNEIVGIACA

-624 DYGRVRLKIKD
+624 DYGRVTLKVEDSKVIIK
-635 NKVVVQCAGS
+635 CAGS

-652 SVLKQVVSDVS
+652 SVLKQIVADVS
-663 GVEGDRIIV
+663 GIDGDDIIV

-677 YAPDSGTTSGSRHT
+677 FAPDSGTTSGSRHT

-702 LLLKEALENR
+702 LLIKKELEGKTLK
-712 SLDELEGEEYY
+712 DLEGEEYY

-732 LGSPIPNPVS
+732 LGSPLPHPVS
-742 HVAYGYATQLCVLDK
+742 HVAYGYATQLCVLNK
-757 ESGKIKKMV
+757 ESGKIEKMI

-771 GKAINPLSLEGQI
+771 GRAINPLSLKGQI

-797 ERYRLK
+797 ERYRLDK
-803 DCKPIDKYGSLGLF
+803 CKPIEKYGSLGLF
-817 RADEVPPIEALIIE
+817 RADELPPIEAKVIE
-831 KKGLNVASGAI
+831 KEGLDVASGAI

-860 RRLDGKDRNSLPI
+860 KKLDGIERNSLPLQN
-873 DDTPYSI
+873 TPYEI
-880 KPFEK
+880 KPFAK

-895 YVNPH
+895 FVNPG
-900 SRCIGCKECMRACA
+900 SRCIGCLECVRACSM
-914 DLFNK
+914 LFTK
-919 TKDPELALLEIVSL
+919 TPDPTLAFIQVRKD

-940 CIQCGKCARV
+940 CIQCGKCAKV
-950 CPEGAISLNKA
+950 CPEGAITQNMA
-961 GVYVI
+961 GVYTI

-973 CGECRKACPMKVM
+973 CGKCREACPMKVM
-986 KILPDGKTGKCIA
+986 VALEDNISGKCIA

-1009 EVLSIAQGE
+1009 EVLQIAKGE

>member
-1 MGITDRCHCQTE
+1 
-13 AKGPLFF
+13 
-20 VGYTRLR
+20 
-27 EHAMFR
+27 MFR
-33 ITVNNI
+33 INVNSKHT
-39 IRETNENKTLLRFLR
+39 ETNENKSLLRYLR
-54 DDLLITSAKDGCSE
+54 DDLRITSAKDGCSE

-79 GEAVRACTITTKMA
+79 GEAVKACTLTTKMA
-93 DGHSVLTV
+93 DGHSIVTV
-101 EGLSNWEK
+101 EGLTEWEK
-109 RVYDYAFGKKGAVQC
+109 RVYDYAFGKAGAVQC
-124 GFCIPGMVIAAKS
+124 GFCIPGMVMAAKG
-137 LLDKVQDPSEEEI
+137 LLDKVPDPSEEEI

-166 IVEAIKLAAE
+166 IVEAINLAAR
-176 IFRRGELDEE
+176 IFREGGLEEE
-186 KEEWRIGARVK
+186 KEEWKIGARVK

-206 GEGKYP
+206 GYGKYP
-212 DDLYVEGMLHAVAL
+212 DDLYVDGMLHAVAL
-226 RSKYPRAKVL
+226 RSKYPRAKLL
-236 SIDKDSALKAE
+236 SLDKEEALKEE
-247 GVTAVFTAEDIPG
+247 GVVAIFTAQDIPG

-269 DWEAMIGV
+269 DWEAMIGI
-277 GEITRF
+277 GETTRF

-295 REHAEKAKA
+295 RDHADRAKDK
-304 LIKVEYEVLPFVSSI
+304 IKVEYEVLPFISSI
-319 DEAKKEDAPL
+319 DEAKKEGAVL
-329 VHPDKG
+329 VHPEYKG
-335 TNIAQERHISR
+335 NIAQERHISR
-346 GDAEKAIKESDY
+346 GNAEKAIAESDF
-358 TYTATFTTP
+358 TYTAVFSTP

-381 LPTEEGVRIYSTDQ
+381 IPTEEGVRIYSTDQ

-406 MLGLPFDKVE
+406 MLGLPYDKVE

-452 LTRNES
+452 LSRSES
-458 LLFHPKRHPMKETLT
+458 LLFHPKRHPMREKITI
-473 VGVDKNGRIKG
+473 GVDKKGRIKG
-484 VLAKVEADTGA
+484 VMAEVEADTGA

-551 VLDRLAD
+551 SLDRLAEMV
-558 KIGISSWD
+558 GISGWE

-590 LRETLEAVKDI
+590 LKETLEAVKSD
-601 YDQNEVVGISCA
+601 YYNNEIVGIACA

-624 DYGRVRLKIKD
+624 DYGRVTLKVEDSKVMIK
-635 NKVVVQCAGS
+635 CAGS

-652 SVLKQVVSDVS
+652 SVLKQIVADVS
-663 GVEGDRIIV
+663 GIDGDDIIV

-677 YAPDSGTTSGSRHT
+677 FAPDSGTTSGSRHT

-702 LLLKEALENR
+702 LLIKKELEGKTLK
-712 SLDELEGEEYY
+712 DLEGEEYY

-732 LGSPIPNPVS
+732 LGSPLPHPVS
-742 HVAYGYATQLCVLDK
+742 HVAYGYATQLCVLNK
-757 ESGKIKKMV
+757 ESGKIEKMI

-771 GKAINPLSLEGQI
+771 GRAINPLSLEGQI

-797 ERYRLK
+797 ERYRLDK
-803 DCKPIDKYGSLGLF
+803 CRPIEKYGSLGLF
-817 RADEVPPIEALIIE
+817 RADELPPIEAKVIE
-831 KKGLNVASGAI
+831 KEGLDVASGAI

-860 RRLDGKDRNSLPI
+860 RKLDGIERNSLPLQN
-873 DDTPYSI
+873 TPYEI
-880 KPFEK
+880 KPFAK
-885 KILPKKGKRL
+885 KILPQKGKRL
-895 YVNPH
+895 FVNPG
-900 SRCIGCKECMRACA
+900 SRCIGCLECVRACSM
-914 DLFNK
+914 LFTK
-919 TKDPELALLEIVSL
+919 TPDPTLAFIQVRKD

-940 CIQCGKCARV
+940 CIQCGKCAKV
-950 CPEGAISLNKA
+950 CPEGAITQNMA
-961 GVYVI
+961 GVYTI

-973 CGECRKACPMKVM
+973 CGKCREACPMKVM
-986 KILPDGKTGKCIA
+986 VALEGNISGKCIA

-1009 EVLSIAQGE
+1009 EVLQIAKGE

>member
-1 MGITDRCHCQTE
+1 
-13 AKGPLFF
+13 
-20 VGYTRLR
+20 
-27 EHAMFR
+27 MFR
-33 ITVNNI
+33 INVNSKHT
-39 IRETNENKTLLRFLR
+39 ETNENKSLLRYLR
-54 DDLLITSAKDGCSE
+54 DDLRITSAKDGCSE

-79 GEAVRACTITTKMA
+79 GEAVKACTLTTKMA
-93 DGHSVLTV
+93 DGHSIVTV
-101 EGLSNWEK
+101 EGLTEWEK
-109 RVYDYAFGKKGAVQC
+109 RVYDYAFGKAGAVQC
-124 GFCIPGMVIAAKS
+124 GFCIPGMVMAAKG
-137 LLDKVQDPSEEEI
+137 LLDKVPDPSEEEI

-166 IVEAIKLAAE
+166 IVEAINLAAR
-176 IFRRGELDEE
+176 IFREGGLEEE
-186 KEEWRIGARVK
+186 KEEWKIGARVK

-206 GEGKYP
+206 GYGKYP
-212 DDLYVEGMLHAVAL
+212 DDLYVDGMLHAVAL
-226 RSKYPRAKVL
+226 RSKYPRAKLL
-236 SIDKDSALKAE
+236 SLDKEEALKEE
-247 GVTAVFTAEDIPG
+247 GVVAIFTAQDIPG

-269 DWEAMIGV
+269 DWEAMIGI
-277 GEITRF
+277 GETTRF

-295 REHAEKAKA
+295 RDHADRAKDK
-304 LIKVEYEVLPFVSSI
+304 IKVEYEVLPFISSI
-319 DEAKKEDAPL
+319 DEAKKEGAVL
-329 VHPDKG
+329 VHPEYKG
-335 TNIAQERHISR
+335 NIAQERHISR
-346 GDAEKAIKESDY
+346 GDAEKAIAESDF
-358 TYTATFTTP
+358 TYTAVFSTP

-381 LPTEEGVRIYSTDQ
+381 IPTEEGVRIYSTDQ

-406 MLGLPFDKVE
+406 MLGLPYDKVE

-452 LTRNES
+452 LSRSES
-458 LLFHPKRHPMKETLT
+458 LLFHPKRHPMREKITI
-473 VGVDKNGRIKG
+473 GVDKKGRIKG
-484 VLAKVEADTGA
+484 VMAEVEADTGA

-551 VLDRLAD
+551 SLDRLAEMV
-558 KIGISSWD
+558 GISGWE

-590 LRETLEAVKDI
+590 LKETLEAVKSD
-601 YDQNEVVGISCA
+601 YYNNEIVGIACA

-624 DYGRVRLKIKD
+624 DYGRVTLKVEDSKVIIK
-635 NKVVVQCAGS
+635 CAGS

-652 SVLKQVVSDVS
+652 SVLKQIVADVS
-663 GVEGDRIIV
+663 GIDGDDIIV

-677 YAPDSGTTSGSRHT
+677 FAPDSGTTSGSRHT

-702 LLLKEALENR
+702 LLIKKELEGKTLK
-712 SLDELEGEEYY
+712 DLEGEEYY

-732 LGSPIPNPVS
+732 LGSPLPHPVS
-742 HVAYGYATQLCVLDK
+742 HVAYGYATQLCVLNK
-757 ESGKIKKMV
+757 ESGKIEKMI

-771 GKAINPLSLEGQI
+771 GRAINPLSLEGQI

-797 ERYRLK
+797 ERYRLDK
-803 DCKPIDKYGSLGLF
+803 CKPMEKYGSLGLF
-817 RADEVPPIEALIIE
+817 RADELPPIEAKVIE
-831 KKGLNVASGAI
+831 KEGLDVASGAI

-860 RRLDGKDRNSLPI
+860 RKLDGIERNSLPLQN
-873 DDTPYSI
+873 TPYEI
-880 KPFEK
+880 KPFAK

-895 YVNPH
+895 FVNPG
-900 SRCIGCKECMRACA
+900 SRCIGCLECVRACSM
-914 DLFNK
+914 LFTK
-919 TKDPELALLEIVSL
+919 TPDPTLAFIQVRKD

-940 CIQCGKCARV
+940 CIQCGKCAKV
-950 CPEGAISLNKA
+950 CPEGAITQNMA
-961 GVYVI
+961 GVYTI

-973 CGECRKACPMKVM
+973 CGKCREACPMKVM
-986 KILPDGKTGKCIA
+986 VALEDNISGKCIA

-1009 EVLSIAQGE
+1009 EVLQIAKGE

>member
-1 MGITDRCHCQTE
+1 
-13 AKGPLFF
+13 
-20 VGYTRLR
+20 
-27 EHAMFR
+27 MFR
-33 ITVNNI
+33 INVNSKHT
-39 IRETNENKTLLRFLR
+39 ETNENKSLLRYLR
-54 DDLLITSAKDGCSE
+54 DDLRITSAKDGCSE

-79 GEAVRACTITTKMA
+79 GEAVKACTLTTKMA
-93 DGHSVLTV
+93 DGHSIVTV
-101 EGLSNWEK
+101 EGLTEWEK
-109 RVYDYAFGKKGAVQC
+109 RVYDYAFGKAGAVQC
-124 GFCIPGMVIAAKS
+124 GFCIPGMVMAAKG
-137 LLDKVQDPSEEEI
+137 LLDKVPDPSEEEI

-166 IVEAIKLAAE
+166 IVEAINLAAR
-176 IFRRGELDEE
+176 IFREGGLEEE
-186 KEEWRIGARVK
+186 KEEWKIGARVK

-206 GEGKYP
+206 GYGKYP
-212 DDLYVEGMLHAVAL
+212 DDLYVDGMLHAVAL
-226 RSKYPRAKVL
+226 RSKYPRAKLL
-236 SIDKDSALKAE
+236 SLDKEEALKEE
-247 GVTAVFTAEDIPG
+247 GVVAIFTAQDIPG

-269 DWEAMIGV
+269 DWEAMIGI
-277 GEITRF
+277 GETTRF

-295 REHAEKAKA
+295 RDHADRAKDK
-304 LIKVEYEVLPFVSSI
+304 IKVEYEVLPFISSI
-319 DEAKKEDAPL
+319 DEAKKEGAVL
-329 VHPDKG
+329 VHPEYKG
-335 TNIAQERHISR
+335 NIAQERHISR
-346 GDAEKAIKESDY
+346 GDAEKAIAESDF
-358 TYTATFTTP
+358 TYTAVFSTP

-381 LPTEEGVRIYSTDQ
+381 IPTEEGVRIYSTDQ

-406 MLGLPFDKVE
+406 MLGLPYDKVE

-452 LTRNES
+452 LSRSES
-458 LLFHPKRHPMKETLT
+458 LLFHPKRHPMREKITI
-473 VGVDKNGRIKG
+473 GVDKKGRIKG
-484 VLAKVEADTGA
+484 VMAEVEADTGA

-551 VLDRLAD
+551 SLDRLAEMV
-558 KIGISSWD
+558 GISGWE

-575 GDELPNGQIADPSTG
+575 GDELPNGQIADSSTG
-590 LRETLEAVKDI
+590 LKETLEAVKSD
-601 YDQNEVVGISCA
+601 YYNNEIVGIACA

-624 DYGRVRLKIKD
+624 DYGRVTLKVEDSKVIIK
-635 NKVVVQCAGS
+635 CAGS

-652 SVLKQVVSDVS
+652 SVLKQIVADVS
-663 GVEGDRIIV
+663 GIDGDDIIV

-677 YAPDSGTTSGSRHT
+677 FAPDSGTTSGSRHT

-702 LLLKEALENR
+702 LLIKKELEGKTLK
-712 SLDELEGEEYY
+712 DLEGEEYY

-732 LGSPIPNPVS
+732 LGSPLPHPVS
-742 HVAYGYATQLCVLDK
+742 HVAYGYATQLCVLNK
-757 ESGKIKKMV
+757 ESGKIEKMI

-771 GKAINPLSLEGQI
+771 GRAINPLSLEGQI

-797 ERYRLK
+797 ERYRLDK
-803 DCKPIDKYGSLGLF
+803 CKPMEKYGSLGLF
-817 RADEVPPIEALIIE
+817 RADELPPIEAKVIE
-831 KKGLNVASGAI
+831 KEGLDVASGAI

-860 RRLDGKDRNSLPI
+860 RKLDGIERNSLPLPN
-873 DDTPYSI
+873 TPYEI
-880 KPFEK
+880 KPFAK

-895 YVNPH
+895 FVNPG
-900 SRCIGCKECMRACA
+900 SRCIGCLECVRACSM
-914 DLFNK
+914 LFTK
-919 TKDPELALLEIVSL
+919 TPDPTLAFIQVRKD

-940 CIQCGKCARV
+940 CIQCGKCAKV
-950 CPEGAISLNKA
+950 CPEGAITQNMA
-961 GVYVI
+961 GVYTI

-973 CGECRKACPMKVM
+973 CGKCREACPMKVM
-986 KILPDGKTGKCIA
+986 VALEDNISGKCIA

-1009 EVLSIAQGE
+1009 EVLQIAKGE

>member
-1 MGITDRCHCQTE
+1 
-13 AKGPLFF
+13 
-20 VGYTRLR
+20 
-27 EHAMFR
+27 MFR
-33 ITVNNI
+33 INVNSKHT
-39 IRETNENKTLLRFLR
+39 ETNENKSLLRYLR
-54 DDLLITSAKDGCSE
+54 DDLRITSAKDGCSE

-79 GEAVRACTITTKMA
+79 GEAVKACTLTTKMA
-93 DGHSVLTV
+93 DGHSIVTV
-101 EGLSNWEK
+101 EGLTEWEK
-109 RVYDYAFGKKGAVQC
+109 RVYDYAFGKAGAVQC
-124 GFCIPGMVIAAKS
+124 GFCIPGMVMAAKG
-137 LLDKVQDPSEEEI
+137 LLDKVPDPSEEEI

-166 IVEAIKLAAE
+166 IVEAINLAAK
-176 IFRRGELDEE
+176 IFREGGLEEE
-186 KEEWRIGARVK
+186 KEEWKIGARVK

-206 GEGKYP
+206 GYGKYP
-212 DDLYVEGMLHAVAL
+212 DDLYVDGMLHAVAL
-226 RSKYPRAKVL
+226 RSKYPRAKLL
-236 SIDKDSALKAE
+236 SLDKEEALKEE
-247 GVTAVFTAEDIPG
+247 GVVAIFTAQDIPG

-269 DWEAMIGV
+269 DWEAMIGI
-277 GEITRF
+277 GETTRF

-295 REHAEKAKA
+295 RDHADRAKDK
-304 LIKVEYEVLPFVSSI
+304 IKVEYEVLPFISSL
-319 DEAKKEDAPL
+319 DEAKKEGAVL
-329 VHPDKG
+329 VHPEYKG
-335 TNIAQERHISR
+335 NIAQERHISR
-346 GDAEKAIKESDY
+346 GDAEKAIAESDF
-358 TYTATFTTP
+358 TYTAVFSTP

-381 LPTEEGVRIYSTDQ
+381 IPTEEGVRIYSTDQ

-406 MLGLPFDKVE
+406 MLGLPYDKVE

-452 LTRNES
+452 LSRSES
-458 LLFHPKRHPMKETLT
+458 LLFHPKRHPMREKITI
-473 VGVDKNGRIKG
+473 GVDKKGIIKG
-484 VLAKVEADTGA
+484 VMAEVEADTGA

-551 VLDRLAD
+551 SLDRLAEMV
-558 KIGISSWD
+558 GISGWE

-575 GDELPNGQIADPSTG
+575 GDELPNGQIADSSTG
-590 LRETLEAVKDI
+590 LKETLEAVKSD
-601 YDQNEVVGISCA
+601 YYNNEIVGIACA

-624 DYGRVRLKIKD
+624 DYGRVTLKVEDSKVIIK
-635 NKVVVQCAGS
+635 CAGS

-652 SVLKQVVSDVS
+652 SVLKQIVADVS
-663 GVEGDRIIV
+663 GIDGDDIIV

-677 YAPDSGTTSGSRHT
+677 FAPDSGTTSGSRHT

-702 LLLKEALENR
+702 LLIKKELEGKTLK
-712 SLDELEGEEYY
+712 DLEGEEYY

-732 LGSPIPNPVS
+732 LGSPLPHPVS
-742 HVAYGYATQLCVLDK
+742 HVAYGYATQLCVLNK
-757 ESGKIKKMV
+757 ESGKIEKMI

-771 GKAINPLSLEGQI
+771 GRAINPLSLEGQI

-797 ERYRLK
+797 ERYRLDK
-803 DCKPIDKYGSLGLF
+803 CRPIEKYGSLGLF
-817 RADEVPPIEALIIE
+817 RADELPPIEAKVIE
-831 KKGLNVASGAI
+831 KEGLDVASGAI

-860 RRLDGKDRNSLPI
+860 RKLDGIERNSLPLQN
-873 DDTPYSI
+873 TPYEI
-880 KPFEK
+880 KPFAK

-895 YVNPH
+895 FVNPG
-900 SRCIGCKECMRACA
+900 SRCIGCLECVRACSM
-914 DLFNK
+914 LFTK
-919 TKDPELALLEIVSL
+919 TPDPTLAFIQVRKD

-940 CIQCGKCARV
+940 CIQCGKCAKV
-950 CPEGAISLNKA
+950 CPEGAITQNMA
-961 GVYVI
+961 GVYTI

-973 CGECRKACPMKVM
+973 CGKCREACPMKVM
-986 KILPDGKTGKCIA
+986 VALEDNISGKCIA

-1009 EVLSIAQGE
+1009 EVLQIAKGE

>member
-1 MGITDRCHCQTE
+1 
-13 AKGPLFF
+13 
-20 VGYTRLR
+20 
-27 EHAMFR
+27 MFR
-33 ITVNNI
+33 INVNSKHT
-39 IRETNENKTLLRFLR
+39 ETNENKSLLRYLR
-54 DDLLITSAKDGCSE
+54 DDLRITSAKDGCSE

-79 GEAVRACTITTKMA
+79 GEAVKACTLTTKMA
-93 DGHSVLTV
+93 DGHSIVTV
-101 EGLSNWEK
+101 EGLTEWEK
-109 RVYDYAFGKKGAVQC
+109 RVYDYAFGKAGAVQC
-124 GFCIPGMVIAAKS
+124 GFCIPGMVMAAKG
-137 LLDKVQDPSEEEI
+137 LLDKVPDPSEEEI

-166 IVEAIKLAAE
+166 IVEAINLAAR
-176 IFRRGELDEE
+176 IFREGGLEEE
-186 KEEWRIGARVK
+186 KEEWKIGARVK

-206 GEGKYP
+206 GYGKYP
-212 DDLYVEGMLHAVAL
+212 DDLYVDGMLHAVAL
-226 RSKYPRAKVL
+226 RSKYPRAKLL
-236 SIDKDSALKAE
+236 SLDKEEALKEE
-247 GVTAVFTAEDIPG
+247 GVVAIFTAQDIPG

-269 DWEAMIGV
+269 DWEAMIGI
-277 GEITRF
+277 GETTRF

-295 REHAEKAKA
+295 RDHADRAKEK
-304 LIKVEYEVLPFVSSI
+304 IKVEYEVLPFISSI
-319 DEAKKEDAPL
+319 DEAKKEGAVL
-329 VHPDKG
+329 VHPEYKG
-335 TNIAQERHISR
+335 NIAQERHISR
-346 GDAEKAIKESDY
+346 GDAEKAIAESDF
-358 TYTATFTTP
+358 TYTSVFSTP

-381 LPTEEGVRIYSTDQ
+381 IPTEEGVRIYSTDQ

-406 MLGLPFDKVE
+406 MLGLPYDKVE

-452 LTRNES
+452 LSRSES
-458 LLFHPKRHPMKETLT
+458 LLFHPKRHPMREKITI
-473 VGVDKNGRIKG
+473 GVDKKGRIKG
-484 VLAKVEADTGA
+484 VMAEVEADTGA

-551 VLDRLAD
+551 SLDRLAEMV
-558 KIGISSWD
+558 GISGWE

-575 GDELPNGQIADPSTG
+575 GDELPNGQIADSSTG
-590 LRETLEAVKDI
+590 LKETLEAVKSD
-601 YDQNEVVGISCA
+601 YYNNEIVGIACA

-624 DYGRVRLKIKD
+624 DYGRVTLKVEDSKVIIK
-635 NKVVVQCAGS
+635 CAGS

-652 SVLKQVVSDVS
+652 SVLKQIVADVS
-663 GVEGDRIIV
+663 GIDGDDIIV

-677 YAPDSGTTSGSRHT
+677 FAPDSGTTSGSRHT

-702 LLLKEALENR
+702 LLIKKELEGKTLK
-712 SLDELEGEEYY
+712 DLEGEEYY

-732 LGSPIPNPVS
+732 LGSPLPHPVS
-742 HVAYGYATQLCVLDK
+742 HVAYGYATQLCVLNK
-757 ESGKIKKMV
+757 ESGKIEKMI

-771 GKAINPLSLEGQI
+771 GRAINPLSLEGQI

-797 ERYRLK
+797 ERYRLDK
-803 DCKPIDKYGSLGLF
+803 CKPMEKYGSLGLF
-817 RADEVPPIEALIIE
+817 RADELPPIEAKVIE
-831 KKGLNVASGAI
+831 KEGLDVASGAI

-860 RRLDGKDRNSLPI
+860 RKLDGIERNSLPLQN
-873 DDTPYSI
+873 TPYEI
-880 KPFEK
+880 KPFAK

-895 YVNPH
+895 FVNPG
-900 SRCIGCKECMRACA
+900 SRCIGCLECVRACSM
-914 DLFNK
+914 LFTK
-919 TKDPELALLEIVSL
+919 TPDPTLAFIQVRKD

-940 CIQCGKCARV
+940 CIQCGKCAKV
-950 CPEGAISLNKA
+950 CPEGAITQNMA
-961 GVYVI
+961 GVYTI

-973 CGECRKACPMKVM
+973 CGKCREACPMKVM
-986 KILPDGKTGKCIA
+986 VALEGNISGKCIA

-1009 EVLSIAQGE
+1009 EVLQIAKGE

>member
-1 MGITDRCHCQTE
+1 
-13 AKGPLFF
+13 
-20 VGYTRLR
+20 
-27 EHAMFR
+27 MFR
-33 ITVNNI
+33 INVNSKHT
-39 IRETNENKTLLRFLR
+39 ETNENKSLLRYLR
-54 DDLLITSAKDGCSE
+54 DDLRITSAKDGCSE

-79 GEAVRACTITTKMA
+79 GEAVKACTLTTKMA
-93 DGHSVLTV
+93 DGHSIVTV
-101 EGLSNWEK
+101 EGLTEWEK
-109 RVYDYAFGKKGAVQC
+109 RVYDYAFGKAGAVQC
-124 GFCIPGMVIAAKS
+124 GFCIPGMVMAAKG
-137 LLDKVQDPSEEEI
+137 LLDKVPDPSEEEI

-166 IVEAIKLAAE
+166 IVEAINLAAR
-176 IFRRGELDEE
+176 IFREGGLEEE
-186 KEEWRIGARVK
+186 KEEWKIGARVK

-206 GEGKYP
+206 GYGKYP
-212 DDLYVEGMLHAVAL
+212 DDLYVDGMLHAVAL
-226 RSKYPRAKVL
+226 RSKYPRAKLL
-236 SIDKDSALKAE
+236 SLDKEEALKEE
-247 GVTAVFTAEDIPG
+247 GVVAIFTAQDIPG

-269 DWEAMIGV
+269 DWEAMIGI
-277 GEITRF
+277 GETTRF

-295 REHAEKAKA
+295 RDHADRAKDK
-304 LIKVEYEVLPFVSSI
+304 IKVEYEVLPFISSI
-319 DEAKKEDAPL
+319 DEAKKEGAVL
-329 VHPDKG
+329 VHPEYKG
-335 TNIAQERHISR
+335 NIAQERHISR
-346 GDAEKAIKESDY
+346 GDAEKAIAESDF
-358 TYTATFTTP
+358 TYTAVFSTP

-381 LPTEEGVRIYSTDQ
+381 IPTEEGVRIYSTDQ

-406 MLGLPFDKVE
+406 MLGLPYDKVE

-452 LTRNES
+452 LSRSES
-458 LLFHPKRHPMKETLT
+458 LLFHPKRHPMREKITI
-473 VGVDKNGRIKG
+473 GVDKKGIIKG
-484 VLAKVEADTGA
+484 VMAEVEADTGA

-551 VLDRLAD
+551 SLDRLAEMV
-558 KIGISSWD
+558 GISGWE

-575 GDELPNGQIADPSTG
+575 GDELPNGQIADSSTG
-590 LRETLEAVKDI
+590 LKETLEAVKSD
-601 YDQNEVVGISCA
+601 YYNNEIVGIACA

-624 DYGRVRLKIKD
+624 DYGRVTLKVEDSKVIIK
-635 NKVVVQCAGS
+635 CAGS

-652 SVLKQVVSDVS
+652 SVLKQIVADVS
-663 GVEGDRIIV
+663 GIDGDDIIV

-677 YAPDSGTTSGSRHT
+677 FAPDSGTTSGSRHT

-702 LLLKEALENR
+702 LLIKKELEGKTLK
-712 SLDELEGEEYY
+712 DLEGEEYY

-732 LGSPIPNPVS
+732 LGSPLPHPVS
-742 HVAYGYATQLCVLDK
+742 HVAYGYATQLCVLNK
-757 ESGKIKKMV
+757 ESGKIEKMI

-771 GKAINPLSLEGQI
+771 GRAINPLSLEGQI

-797 ERYRLK
+797 ERYRLDK
-803 DCKPIDKYGSLGLF
+803 CKPMEKYGSLGLF
-817 RADEVPPIEALIIE
+817 RADELPPIEAKVIE
-831 KKGLNVASGAI
+831 KEGLDVASGAI

-860 RRLDGKDRNSLPI
+860 RKLDGIERNSLPLQN
-873 DDTPYSI
+873 TPYEI
-880 KPFEK
+880 KPFAK

-895 YVNPH
+895 FVNPG
-900 SRCIGCKECMRACA
+900 SRCIGCLECVRACSM
-914 DLFNK
+914 LFTK
-919 TKDPELALLEIVSL
+919 TPDPTLAFIQVRKD

-940 CIQCGKCARV
+940 CIQCGKCAKV
-950 CPEGAISLNKA
+950 CPEGAITQNMA
-961 GVYVI
+961 GVYTI

-973 CGECRKACPMKVM
+973 CGKCREACPMKVM
-986 KILPDGKTGKCIA
+986 VALEDNISGKCIA

-1009 EVLSIAQGE
+1009 EVLQIAKGE

>member
-1 MGITDRCHCQTE
+1 
-13 AKGPLFF
+13 
-20 VGYTRLR
+20 
-27 EHAMFR
+27 MFR
-33 ITVNNI
+33 INVNSKHT
-39 IRETNENKTLLRFLR
+39 ETNENKSLLRYLR
-54 DDLLITSAKDGCSE
+54 DDLRITSAKDGCSE

-79 GEAVRACTITTKMA
+79 GEAVKACTLTTKMA
-93 DGHSVLTV
+93 DGHSIVTV
-101 EGLSNWEK
+101 EGLTEWEK
-109 RVYDYAFGKKGAVQC
+109 RVYDYAFGKAGAVQC
-124 GFCIPGMVIAAKS
+124 GFCIPGMVMAAKG
-137 LLDKVQDPSEEEI
+137 LLDKVPDPSEEEI

-166 IVEAIKLAAE
+166 IVEAINLAAR
-176 IFRRGELDEE
+176 IFREGGLKEE
-186 KEEWRIGARVK
+186 KEEWKIGARVK

-206 GEGKYP
+206 GYGKYP
-212 DDLYVEGMLHAVAL
+212 DDLYVDGMLHAVAL
-226 RSKYPRAKVL
+226 RSKYPRAKLL
-236 SIDKDSALKAE
+236 SLDKEEALKE
-247 GVTAVFTAEDIPG
+247 DGVVAIFTAQDIPG

-269 DWEAMIGV
+269 DWEAMIGI
-277 GEITRF
+277 GETTRF

-295 REHAEKAKA
+295 RDHADRAKEK
-304 LIKVEYEVLPFVSSI
+304 IKVEYEVLPFISSI
-319 DEAKKEDAPL
+319 DEAKKEGAVL
-329 VHPDKG
+329 VHPEYKG
-335 TNIAQERHISR
+335 NIAQERHISR
-346 GDAEKAIKESDY
+346 GDAEKAIAESDF
-358 TYTATFTTP
+358 TYTAVFSTP

-381 LPTEEGVRIYSTDQ
+381 IPTEEGVRIYSTDQ

-406 MLGLPFDKVE
+406 MLGLPYDKVE

-452 LTRNES
+452 LSRSES
-458 LLFHPKRHPMKETLT
+458 LLFHPKRHPMREKITI
-473 VGVDKNGRIKG
+473 GVDKKGRIKG
-484 VLAKVEADTGA
+484 VMAEVEADTGA

-543 QTCFGLES
+543 QTCFGIES
-551 VLDRLAD
+551 SLDRLAEMV
-558 KIGISSWD
+558 GISGWE

-590 LRETLEAVKDI
+590 LKETLEAVKSD
-601 YDQNEVVGISCA
+601 YYNNEIVGIACA

-624 DYGRVRLKIKD
+624 DYGRVTLKVEDSKVIIK
-635 NKVVVQCAGS
+635 CAGS

-652 SVLKQVVSDVS
+652 SVLKQIVADVS
-663 GVEGDRIIV
+663 GIDGDDIIV

-677 YAPDSGTTSGSRHT
+677 FAPDSGTTSGSRHT

-702 LLLKEALENR
+702 LLIKKELEGKTLK
-712 SLDELEGEEYY
+712 DLEGEEYY

-732 LGSPIPNPVS
+732 LGSPLPHPVS
-742 HVAYGYATQLCVLDK
+742 HVAYGYATQLCVLNK
-757 ESGKIKKMV
+757 ESGKIEKMI

-771 GKAINPLSLEGQI
+771 GRAINPLSLEGQI

-797 ERYRLK
+797 ERYRLDK
-803 DCKPIDKYGSLGLF
+803 CRPIEKYGSLGLF
-817 RADEVPPIEALIIE
+817 RADELPPIEAKVIE
-831 KKGLNVASGAI
+831 KEGLDVASGAI

-860 RRLDGKDRNSLPI
+860 RKLDGIERNSLPLQN
-873 DDTPYSI
+873 TPYEI
-880 KPFEK
+880 KPFAK

-895 YVNPH
+895 FVNPG
-900 SRCIGCKECMRACA
+900 SRCIGCLECVRACSM
-914 DLFNK
+914 LFTK
-919 TKDPELALLEIVSL
+919 TPDPTLAFIQVRKD

-940 CIQCGKCARV
+940 CIQCGKCAKV
-950 CPEGAISLNKA
+950 CPEGAITQNMA
-961 GVYVI
+961 GVYTI

-973 CGECRKACPMKVM
+973 CGKCREACPMKVM
-986 KILPDGKTGKCIA
+986 VALEDNISGKCIA

-1009 EVLSIAQGE
+1009 EVLQIAKGE

>member
-1 MGITDRCHCQTE
+1 
-13 AKGPLFF
+13 
-20 VGYTRLR
+20 
-27 EHAMFR
+27 MFR
-33 ITVNNI
+33 INVNSKHT
-39 IRETNENKTLLRFLR
+39 ETNENKSLLRYLR
-54 DDLLITSAKDGCSE
+54 DDLRITSAKDGCSE

-79 GEAVRACTITTKMA
+79 GEAVKACTLTTKMA
-93 DGHSVLTV
+93 DGHSIVTV
-101 EGLSNWEK
+101 EGLTEWEK
-109 RVYDYAFGKKGAVQC
+109 RVYDYAFGKAGAVQC
-124 GFCIPGMVIAAKS
+124 GFCIPGMVMAAKG
-137 LLDKVQDPSEEEI
+137 LLDKVPDPSEEEI

-166 IVEAIKLAAE
+166 IVEAINLAAR
-176 IFRRGELDEE
+176 IFREGGLEEE
-186 KEEWRIGARVK
+186 KEEWKIGARVK

-206 GEGKYP
+206 GYGKYP
-212 DDLYVEGMLHAVAL
+212 DDLYVDGMLHAVAL
-226 RSKYPRAKVL
+226 RSKYPRAKLL
-236 SIDKDSALKAE
+236 SLDKEEALKEE
-247 GVTAVFTAEDIPG
+247 GVVAIFTAQDIPG

-269 DWEAMIGV
+269 DWEAMIGI
-277 GEITRF
+277 GETTRF

-295 REHAEKAKA
+295 RDHADRAKEK
-304 LIKVEYEVLPFVSSI
+304 IKVEYEVLPFISSI
-319 DEAKKEDAPL
+319 DEAKKEGAVL
-329 VHPDKG
+329 VHPEYKG
-335 TNIAQERHISR
+335 NIAQERHISR
-346 GDAEKAIKESDY
+346 GDAEKAIAESDF
-358 TYTATFTTP
+358 TYTAVFSTP

-381 LPTEEGVRIYSTDQ
+381 IPTEEGVRIYSTDQ

-406 MLGLPFDKVE
+406 MLGLPYDKVE

-452 LTRNES
+452 LSRSES
-458 LLFHPKRHPMKETLT
+458 LLFHPKRHPMREKITI
-473 VGVDKNGRIKG
+473 GVDKKGRIKG
-484 VLAKVEADTGA
+484 VMAEVEADTGA

-551 VLDRLAD
+551 SLDRLAEMV
-558 KIGISSWD
+558 GISGWE

-575 GDELPNGQIADPSTG
+575 GDELPNGQIADSSTG
-590 LRETLEAVKDI
+590 LKETLEAVKSD
-601 YDQNEVVGISCA
+601 YYNNEIVGIACA

-624 DYGRVRLKIKD
+624 DYGRVTLKVEDSKVIIK
-635 NKVVVQCAGS
+635 CAGS

-652 SVLKQVVSDVS
+652 SVLKQIVADVS
-663 GVEGDRIIV
+663 GIDGDDIIV

-677 YAPDSGTTSGSRHT
+677 FAPDSGTTSGSRHT

-702 LLLKEALENR
+702 LLIKKEPEGKTLK
-712 SLDELEGEEYY
+712 DLEGEEYY

-732 LGSPIPNPVS
+732 LGSPLPHPVS
-742 HVAYGYATQLCVLDK
+742 HVAYGYATQLCVLNK
-757 ESGKIKKMV
+757 ESGKIEKMI

-771 GKAINPLSLEGQI
+771 GRAINPLSLEGQI

-797 ERYRLK
+797 ERYRLDK
-803 DCKPIDKYGSLGLF
+803 CKPMEKYGSLGLF
-817 RADEVPPIEALIIE
+817 RADELPPIEAKVIE
-831 KKGLNVASGAI
+831 KEGLDVASGAI

-860 RRLDGKDRNSLPI
+860 RKLDGIERNSLPLQN
-873 DDTPYSI
+873 TPYEI
-880 KPFEK
+880 KPFAK

-895 YVNPH
+895 FVNPG
-900 SRCIGCKECMRACA
+900 SRCIGCLECVRACSM
-914 DLFNK
+914 LFTK
-919 TKDPELALLEIVSL
+919 TPDPTLAFIQVRKD

-940 CIQCGKCARV
+940 CIQCGKCAKV
-950 CPEGAISLNKA
+950 CPEGAITQNMA
-961 GVYVI
+961 GVYTI

-973 CGECRKACPMKVM
+973 CGKCREACPMKVM
-986 KILPDGKTGKCIA
+986 VALEDNISGKCIA

-1009 EVLSIAQGE
+1009 EVLQIAKGE

>member
-1 MGITDRCHCQTE
+1 
-13 AKGPLFF
+13 
-20 VGYTRLR
+20 
-27 EHAMFR
+27 MFR
-33 ITVNNI
+33 INVNSKHT
-39 IRETNENKTLLRFLR
+39 ETNENKSLLRYLR
-54 DDLLITSAKDGCSE
+54 DDLRITSAKDGCSE

-79 GEAVRACTITTKMA
+79 GEAVKACTLTTKMA
-93 DGHSVLTV
+93 DGHSIVTV
-101 EGLSNWEK
+101 EGLTEWEK
-109 RVYDYAFGKKGAVQC
+109 RVYDYAFGKAGAVQC
-124 GFCIPGMVIAAKS
+124 GFCIPGMVMAAKG
-137 LLDKVQDPSEEEI
+137 LLDKVPDPSEEEI

-166 IVEAIKLAAE
+166 IVEAINLAAR
-176 IFRRGELDEE
+176 IFREGGLEEE
-186 KEEWRIGARVK
+186 KEEWKIGARVK

-206 GEGKYP
+206 GYGKYP
-212 DDLYVEGMLHAVAL
+212 DDLYVDGMLHAVAL
-226 RSKYPRAKVL
+226 RSKYPRAKLL
-236 SIDKDSALKAE
+236 SLDKEEALKEE
-247 GVTAVFTAEDIPG
+247 GVVAIFTAQDIPG

-269 DWEAMIGV
+269 DWEAMIGI
-277 GEITRF
+277 GETTRF

-295 REHAEKAKA
+295 RDHADRAKEK
-304 LIKVEYEVLPFVSSI
+304 IKVEYEVLPFISSI
-319 DEAKKEDAPL
+319 DEAKKEGAVL
-329 VHPDKG
+329 VHPEYKG
-335 TNIAQERHISR
+335 NIAQERHISR
-346 GDAEKAIKESDY
+346 GDAEKAIAESDF
-358 TYTATFTTP
+358 TYTSVFSTP

-381 LPTEEGVRIYSTDQ
+381 IPTEEGVRIYSTDQ

-406 MLGLPFDKVE
+406 MLGLPYDKVE

-452 LTRNES
+452 LSRSES
-458 LLFHPKRHPMKETLT
+458 LLFHPKRHPMREKITI
-473 VGVDKNGRIKG
+473 GVDKKGRIKG
-484 VLAKVEADTGA
+484 VMAEVEADTGA

-551 VLDRLAD
+551 SLDRLAEMV
-558 KIGISSWD
+558 GISGWE

-590 LRETLEAVKDI
+590 LKETLEAVKSD
-601 YDQNEVVGISCA
+601 YYNNEIVGIACA

-624 DYGRVRLKIKD
+624 DYGRVTLKVEDSKVIIK
-635 NKVVVQCAGS
+635 CAGS

-652 SVLKQVVSDVS
+652 SVLKQIVADVS
-663 GVEGDRIIV
+663 GIDGDDIIV

-677 YAPDSGTTSGSRHT
+677 FAPDSGTTSGSRHT

-702 LLLKEALENR
+702 LLIKKELEGKTLK
-712 SLDELEGEEYY
+712 DLEGEEYY

-732 LGSPIPNPVS
+732 LGSPLPHPVS
-742 HVAYGYATQLCVLDK
+742 HVAYGYATQLCVLNK
-757 ESGKIKKMV
+757 ESGKIEKMI

-771 GKAINPLSLEGQI
+771 GRAINPLSLEGQI

-797 ERYRLK
+797 ERYRLDK
-803 DCKPIDKYGSLGLF
+803 CKPMEKYGSLGLF
-817 RADEVPPIEALIIE
+817 RADELPPIEAKVIE
-831 KKGLNVASGAI
+831 KEGLDVASGAI

-860 RRLDGKDRNSLPI
+860 RKLDGIERNSLPLQN
-873 DDTPYSI
+873 TPYEI
-880 KPFEK
+880 KPFAK

-895 YVNPH
+895 FVNPG
-900 SRCIGCKECMRACA
+900 SRCIGCLECVRACSM
-914 DLFNK
+914 LFTK
-919 TKDPELALLEIVSL
+919 TPDPTLAFIQVRKD

-940 CIQCGKCARV
+940 CIQCGKCAKV
-950 CPEGAISLNKA
+950 CPEGAITQNMA
-961 GVYVI
+961 GVYTI

-973 CGECRKACPMKVM
+973 CGKCREACPMKVM
-986 KILPDGKTGKCIA
+986 VALEDNISGKCIA

-1009 EVLSIAQGE
+1009 EVLQIAKGE

>member
-1 MGITDRCHCQTE
+1 
-13 AKGPLFF
+13 
-20 VGYTRLR
+20 
-27 EHAMFR
+27 MFR
-33 ITVNNI
+33 INVNSKHT
-39 IRETNENKTLLRFLR
+39 ETNENKSLLRYLR
-54 DDLLITSAKDGCSE
+54 DDLRITSAKDGCSE

-79 GEAVRACTITTKMA
+79 GEAVKACTLTTKLA
-93 DGHSVLTV
+93 DGHSIVTV
-101 EGLSNWEK
+101 EGLTEWEK
-109 RVYDYAFGKKGAVQC
+109 RVYDYAFGKAGAVQC
-124 GFCIPGMVIAAKS
+124 GFCIPGMVMAAKG
-137 LLDKVQDPSEEEI
+137 LLDKVPDPSEEEI

-166 IVEAIKLAAE
+166 IVEAINLAAK
-176 IFRRGELDEE
+176 IFREGGLEEE
-186 KEEWRIGARVK
+186 KEEWKIGARVK

-206 GEGKYP
+206 GYGKYP
-212 DDLYVEGMLHAVAL
+212 DDLYVDGMLHAVAL
-226 RSKYPRAKVL
+226 RSKYPRAKLL
-236 SIDKDSALKAE
+236 SLDKEEALKEE
-247 GVTAVFTAEDIPG
+247 GVVAIFTAQDIPG

-269 DWEAMIGV
+269 DWEAMIGI
-277 GEITRF
+277 GETTRF

-295 REHAEKAKA
+295 RDHADRAKDK
-304 LIKVEYEVLPFVSSI
+304 IKVEYEVLPFISSI
-319 DEAKKEDAPL
+319 DEAKKEGAVL
-329 VHPDKG
+329 VHPEYKG
-335 TNIAQERHISR
+335 NIAQERHISR
-346 GDAEKAIKESDY
+346 GDAEKAIAESDF
-358 TYTATFTTP
+358 TYTSVFSTP

-381 LPTEEGVRIYSTDQ
+381 IPTEEGVRIYSTDQ

-406 MLGLPFDKVE
+406 MLGLPYDKVE

-452 LTRNES
+452 LSRSES
-458 LLFHPKRHPMKETLT
+458 LLFHPKRHPMREKITI
-473 VGVDKNGRIKG
+473 GVDKKGRIKG
-484 VLAKVEADTGA
+484 VMAEVEADTGA

-551 VLDRLAD
+551 SLDRLAEMV
-558 KIGISSWD
+558 GISGWE

-590 LRETLEAVKDI
+590 LKETLEAVKSD
-601 YDQNEVVGISCA
+601 YYNNEIVGIACA

-624 DYGRVRLKIKD
+624 DYGRVTLKVEDSKVIIK
-635 NKVVVQCAGS
+635 CAGS

-652 SVLKQVVSDVS
+652 SVLKQIVADVS
-663 GVEGDRIIV
+663 GIDGDDIIV

-677 YAPDSGTTSGSRHT
+677 FAPDSGTTSGSRHT

-702 LLLKEALENR
+702 LLIKKELEGKTLK
-712 SLDELEGEEYY
+712 DLEGEEYY

-732 LGSPIPNPVS
+732 LGSPLPHPVS
-742 HVAYGYATQLCVLDK
+742 HVAYGYATQLCVLNK
-757 ESGKIKKMV
+757 ESGKIEKMI

-771 GKAINPLSLEGQI
+771 GRAINPLSLEGQI

-797 ERYRLK
+797 ERYRLDK
-803 DCKPIDKYGSLGLF
+803 CRPIEKYGSLGLF
-817 RADEVPPIEALIIE
+817 RADELPPIEAKVIE
-831 KKGLNVASGAI
+831 KEGLDVASGAI

-860 RRLDGKDRNSLPI
+860 RKLDGIERNSLPLQN
-873 DDTPYSI
+873 TPYEI
-880 KPFEK
+880 KPFAK

-895 YVNPH
+895 FVNPG
-900 SRCIGCKECMRACA
+900 SRCIGCLECVRACSM
-914 DLFNK
+914 LFTK
-919 TKDPELALLEIVSL
+919 TPDPTLAFIQVRKD

-940 CIQCGKCARV
+940 CIQCGKCAKV
-950 CPEGAISLNKA
+950 CPEGAITQNMA
-961 GVYVI
+961 GVYTI

-973 CGECRKACPMKVM
+973 CGKCREACPMKVM
-986 KILPDGKTGKCIA
+986 VALEDNISGKCIA

-1009 EVLSIAQGE
+1009 EVLQIAKGE

>member
-1 MGITDRCHCQTE
+1 
-13 AKGPLFF
+13 
-20 VGYTRLR
+20 
-27 EHAMFR
+27 MFR
-33 ITVNNI
+33 INVNSKHT
-39 IRETNENKTLLRFLR
+39 ETNENKSLLRYLR
-54 DDLLITSAKDGCSE
+54 DDLRITSAKDGCSE

-79 GEAVRACTITTKMA
+79 GEAVKACTLTTKMA
-93 DGHSVLTV
+93 DGHSIVTV
-101 EGLSNWEK
+101 EGLTEWEK
-109 RVYDYAFGKKGAVQC
+109 RVYDYAFGKAGAVQC
-124 GFCIPGMVIAAKS
+124 GFCIPGMVMAAKG
-137 LLDKVQDPSEEEI
+137 LLDKVPDPSEEEI

-166 IVEAIKLAAE
+166 IVEAINLAAR
-176 IFRRGELDEE
+176 IFREGGLEEE
-186 KEEWRIGARVK
+186 KEEWKIGARVK

-206 GEGKYP
+206 GYGKYP
-212 DDLYVEGMLHAVAL
+212 DDLYVDGMLHAVAL
-226 RSKYPRAKVL
+226 RSKYPRAKLL
-236 SIDKDSALKAE
+236 SLDKEEALKEE
-247 GVTAVFTAEDIPG
+247 GVVAIFTAQDIPG

-269 DWEAMIGV
+269 DWEAMIGI
-277 GEITRF
+277 GETTRF

-295 REHAEKAKA
+295 RDHADRAKDK
-304 LIKVEYEVLPFVSSI
+304 IKVEYEVLPFISSI
-319 DEAKKEDAPL
+319 DEAKKEGAVL
-329 VHPDKG
+329 VHPEYKG
-335 TNIAQERHISR
+335 NIAQERHISR
-346 GDAEKAIKESDY
+346 GDAEKAIAESDF
-358 TYTATFTTP
+358 TYTSVFSTP

-381 LPTEEGVRIYSTDQ
+381 IPTEEGVRIYSTDQ

-406 MLGLPFDKVE
+406 MLGLPYDKVE

-452 LTRNES
+452 LSRSES
-458 LLFHPKRHPMKETLT
+458 LLFHPKRHPMREKITI
-473 VGVDKNGRIKG
+473 GVDKKGRIKG
-484 VLAKVEADTGA
+484 VMAEVEADTGA

-551 VLDRLAD
+551 SLDRLAEMV
-558 KIGISSWD
+558 GISGWE

-590 LRETLEAVKDI
+590 LKETLEAVKSD
-601 YDQNEVVGISCA
+601 YYNNEIVGIACA

-624 DYGRVRLKIKD
+624 DYGRVTLKVEDSKVIIK
-635 NKVVVQCAGS
+635 CAGS

-652 SVLKQVVSDVS
+652 SVLKQIVADVS
-663 GVEGDRIIV
+663 GIDGDDIIV

-677 YAPDSGTTSGSRHT
+677 FAPDSGTTSGSRHT

-702 LLLKEALENR
+702 LLIKKELEGKTLK
-712 SLDELEGEEYY
+712 DLEGEEYY

-732 LGSPIPNPVS
+732 LGSPLPHPVS
-742 HVAYGYATQLCVLDK
+742 HVAYGYATQLCVLNK
-757 ESGKIKKMV
+757 ESGKIEKMI

-771 GKAINPLSLEGQI
+771 GRAINPLSLEGQI

-797 ERYRLK
+797 ERYRLDK
-803 DCKPIDKYGSLGLF
+803 CKPMEKYGSLGLF
-817 RADEVPPIEALIIE
+817 RADELPPIEAKVIE
-831 KKGLNVASGAI
+831 KEGLDVASGAI

-860 RRLDGKDRNSLPI
+860 RKLDGIERNSLPLQN
-873 DDTPYSI
+873 TPYEI
-880 KPFEK
+880 KPFAK

-895 YVNPH
+895 FVNPG
-900 SRCIGCKECMRACA
+900 SRCIGCLECVRACSM
-914 DLFNK
+914 LFTK
-919 TKDPELALLEIVSL
+919 TPDPTLAFIQVRKD

-940 CIQCGKCARV
+940 CIQCGKCAKV
-950 CPEGAISLNKA
+950 CPEGAITQNMA
-961 GVYVI
+961 GVYTI

-973 CGECRKACPMKVM
+973 CGKCREVCPMKVM
-986 KILPDGKTGKCIA
+986 VALEDNISGKCIA

-1009 EVLSIAQGE
+1009 EVLQIAKGE

>member
-1 MGITDRCHCQTE
+1 
-13 AKGPLFF
+13 
-20 VGYTRLR
+20 
-27 EHAMFR
+27 MFR
-33 ITVNNI
+33 INVNSKHT
-39 IRETNENKTLLRFLR
+39 ETNENKSLLRYLR
-54 DDLLITSAKDGCSE
+54 DDLRITSAKDGCSE

-79 GEAVRACTITTKMA
+79 GEAVKACTLTTKMA
-93 DGHSVLTV
+93 DGHSIVTV
-101 EGLSNWEK
+101 EGLTEWEK
-109 RVYDYAFGKKGAVQC
+109 RVYDYAFGKAGAVQC
-124 GFCIPGMVIAAKS
+124 GFCIPGMVMAAKG
-137 LLDKVQDPSEEEI
+137 LLDKVPDPSEEEI

-166 IVEAIKLAAE
+166 IVEAINLAAK
-176 IFRRGELDEE
+176 IFREGGLEEE
-186 KEEWRIGARVK
+186 KKEWKIGARVK

-206 GEGKYP
+206 GYGKYP
-212 DDLYVEGMLHAVAL
+212 DDLYVDGMLHAVAL
-226 RSKYPRAKVL
+226 RSKYPRAKLL
-236 SIDKDSALKAE
+236 SLDKEEALKEE
-247 GVTAVFTAEDIPG
+247 GVVAIFTAQDIPG

-269 DWEAMIGV
+269 DWEAMIGI
-277 GEITRF
+277 GETTRF

-295 REHAEKAKA
+295 RDHADRAKDK
-304 LIKVEYEVLPFVSSI
+304 IKVEYEVLPFISSI
-319 DEAKKEDAPL
+319 DEAKKEGAVL
-329 VHPDKG
+329 VHPEYKG
-335 TNIAQERHISR
+335 NIAQERHISR
-346 GDAEKAIKESDY
+346 GDAEKAIAESDF
-358 TYTATFTTP
+358 TYTSVFSTP

-381 LPTEEGVRIYSTDQ
+381 IPTEEGVRIYSTDQ

-406 MLGLPFDKVE
+406 MLGLPYDKVE

-452 LTRNES
+452 LSRSES
-458 LLFHPKRHPMKETLT
+458 LLFHPKRHPMREKITI
-473 VGVDKNGRIKG
+473 GVDKKGRIKG
-484 VLAKVEADTGA
+484 VMAEVEADTGA

-551 VLDRLAD
+551 SLDRLAEMV
-558 KIGISSWD
+558 GISGWE

-590 LRETLEAVKDI
+590 LKETLEAVKSD
-601 YDQNEVVGISCA
+601 YYNNEIVGIACA

-624 DYGRVRLKIKD
+624 DYGRVTLKVEDSKVIIK
-635 NKVVVQCAGS
+635 CAGS

-652 SVLKQVVSDVS
+652 SVLKQIVADVS
-663 GVEGDRIIV
+663 GIDGDDIIV

-677 YAPDSGTTSGSRHT
+677 FAPDSGTTSGSRHT

-702 LLLKEALENR
+702 LLIKEELEGKTLK
-712 SLDELEGEEYY
+712 DLEGEEYY

-732 LGSPIPNPVS
+732 LGSPLPHPIS
-742 HVAYGYATQLCVLDK
+742 HVAYGYATQLCVLNK
-757 ESGKIKKMV
+757 ESGKIEKMI

-771 GKAINPLSLEGQI
+771 GRAINPLSLEGQI

-797 ERYRLK
+797 ERYRLDK
-803 DCKPIDKYGSLGLF
+803 CRPIEKYGSLGLF
-817 RADEVPPIEALIIE
+817 RADELPPIEAKVIE
-831 KKGLNVASGAI
+831 KEGLDVASGAI

-860 RRLDGKDRNSLPI
+860 RKLDGIERNSLPLQN
-873 DDTPYSI
+873 TPYEI
-880 KPFEK
+880 KSFAK

-895 YVNPH
+895 FVNPG
-900 SRCIGCKECMRACA
+900 SRCIGCLECVRACSM
-914 DLFNK
+914 LFTK
-919 TKDPELALLEIVSL
+919 TPDPTLAFIQVRKD

-940 CIQCGKCARV
+940 CIQCGKCAKV
-950 CPEGAISLNKA
+950 CPEGAITQNMA
-961 GVYVI
+961 GVYTI

-973 CGECRKACPMKVM
+973 CGKCREACPMKVM
-986 KILPDGKTGKCIA
+986 VALEDNISGKCIA

-1009 EVLSIAQGE
+1009 EVLQIAKGE

>member
-1 MGITDRCHCQTE
+1 
-13 AKGPLFF
+13 
-20 VGYTRLR
+20 
-27 EHAMFR
+27 MFR
-33 ITVNNI
+33 INVNSKHT
-39 IRETNENKTLLRFLR
+39 ETNENKSLLRYLR
-54 DDLLITSAKDGCSE
+54 DDLRITSAKDGCSE

-79 GEAVRACTITTKMA
+79 GEAVKACTLTTKMA
-93 DGHSVLTV
+93 DGHSIVTV
-101 EGLSNWEK
+101 EGLTEWEK
-109 RVYDYAFGKKGAVQC
+109 RVYDYAFGKAGAVQC
-124 GFCIPGMVIAAKS
+124 GFCIPGMVMAAKG
-137 LLDKVQDPSEEEI
+137 LLDKVPDPSEEEI

-166 IVEAIKLAAE
+166 IVEAINLTAR
-176 IFRRGELDEE
+176 IFREGGLEEE
-186 KEEWRIGARVK
+186 KEEWKIGARVK

-206 GEGKYP
+206 GYGKYP
-212 DDLYVEGMLHAVAL
+212 DDLYVDGMLHAVAL
-226 RSKYPRAKVL
+226 RSKYPRARLL
-236 SIDKDSALKAE
+236 SLDKEEALKEE
-247 GVTAVFTAEDIPG
+247 GVVAIFTAQDIPG

-269 DWEAMIGV
+269 DWEAMIGI
-277 GEITRF
+277 GETTRF

-295 REHAEKAKA
+295 RDHADRAKDK
-304 LIKVEYEVLPFVSSI
+304 IKVEYEVLPFISSI
-319 DEAKKEDAPL
+319 DEAKKEGAVL
-329 VHPDKG
+329 VHPEYKG
-335 TNIAQERHISR
+335 NIAQERHISR
-346 GDAEKAIKESDY
+346 GDAEKAIAESDF
-358 TYTATFTTP
+358 TYTSVFSTP

-381 LPTEEGVRIYSTDQ
+381 IPTEEGVRIYSTDQ

-406 MLGLPFDKVE
+406 MLGLPYDKVE

-452 LTRNES
+452 LSRSES
-458 LLFHPKRHPMKETLT
+458 LLFHPKRHPMREKITI
-473 VGVDKNGRIKG
+473 GVDKKGRIKG
-484 VLAKVEADTGA
+484 VMAEVEADTGA

-551 VLDRLAD
+551 SLDRLAEMV
-558 KIGISSWD
+558 GISGWE

-575 GDELPNGQIADPSTG
+575 GDELPNGQIADSSTG
-590 LRETLEAVKDI
+590 LKETLEAVKSD
-601 YDQNEVVGISCA
+601 YYNNEIVGIACA

-624 DYGRVRLKIKD
+624 DYGRVTLKVEDSTVIIK
-635 NKVVVQCAGS
+635 CAGS
-645 CIGQGLW
+645 CIGQGLR
-652 SVLKQVVSDVS
+652 SVLKQIVADVS
-663 GVEGDRIIV
+663 GIDGDDIIV

-677 YAPDSGTTSGSRHT
+677 FAPDSGTTSGSRHT

-702 LLLKEALENR
+702 LLIKKELEGKTLK
-712 SLDELEGEEYY
+712 DLEGEEYY

-732 LGSPIPNPVS
+732 LGSPLPHPVS
-742 HVAYGYATQLCVLDK
+742 HVAYGYATQLCVLNK
-757 ESGKIKKMV
+757 ESGKIEKMI

-771 GKAINPLSLEGQI
+771 GRAINPLSLEGQI

-797 ERYRLK
+797 ERYRLDK
-803 DCKPIDKYGSLGLF
+803 CRPIEKYGSLGLF
-817 RADEVPPIEALIIE
+817 RADELPPIEAKVIE
-831 KKGLNVASGAI
+831 KEGLDVASGAI

-860 RRLDGKDRNSLPI
+860 RKLDGIERNSLPLQN
-873 DDTPYSI
+873 TPYEI
-880 KPFEK
+880 KPFAK

-895 YVNPH
+895 FVNPG
-900 SRCIGCKECMRACA
+900 SRCIGCLECVRACSM
-914 DLFNK
+914 LFTK
-919 TKDPELALLEIVSL
+919 TPDPTLAFIQVRKD

-940 CIQCGKCARV
+940 CIQCGKCAKV
-950 CPEGAISLNKA
+950 CPEGAITQNTA
-961 GVYVI
+961 GVYTI

-973 CGECRKACPMKVM
+973 CGKCREACPMKVM
-986 KILPDGKTGKCIA
+986 VALEDNISGKCIA

-1009 EVLSIAQGE
+1009 EVLQIAKGE

>member
-1 MGITDRCHCQTE
+1 
-13 AKGPLFF
+13 
-20 VGYTRLR
+20 
-27 EHAMFR
+27 MFR
-33 ITVNNI
+33 INVNSKHT
-39 IRETNENKTLLRFLR
+39 ETNENKSLLRYLR
-54 DDLLITSAKDGCSE
+54 DDLRITSAKDGCSE

-79 GEAVRACTITTKMA
+79 GEAVKACTLTTKMA
-93 DGHSVLTV
+93 DGHSIVTV
-101 EGLSNWEK
+101 EGLTEWEK
-109 RVYDYAFGKKGAVQC
+109 RVYDYAFGKAGAVQC
-124 GFCIPGMVIAAKS
+124 GFCIPGMVMAAKG
-137 LLDKVQDPSEEEI
+137 LLDKVPDPSEEEI

-166 IVEAIKLAAE
+166 IVEAINLAAK
-176 IFRRGELDEE
+176 IFREGGLEEE
-186 KEEWRIGARVK
+186 KEEWKIGARVK

-206 GEGKYP
+206 GYGKYP
-212 DDLYVEGMLHAVAL
+212 DDLYVDGMLHAVAL
-226 RSKYPRAKVL
+226 RSKYPRAKLL
-236 SIDKDSALKAE
+236 SLDKEEALKEE
-247 GVTAVFTAEDIPG
+247 GVVAIFTAQDIPG

-269 DWEAMIGV
+269 DWEAMIGI
-277 GEITRF
+277 GETTRF

-295 REHAEKAKA
+295 RDHADMAKDK
-304 LIKVEYEVLPFVSSI
+304 IKVEYEVLPFISSI
-319 DEAKKEDAPL
+319 DEAKKEGAVL
-329 VHPDKG
+329 VHPEYKG
-335 TNIAQERHISR
+335 NIAQERHISR
-346 GDAEKAIKESDY
+346 GDAEKAIAESDF
-358 TYTATFTTP
+358 TYTSVFSTP

-381 LPTEEGVRIYSTDQ
+381 IPTEEGVRIYSTDQ

-406 MLGLPFDKVE
+406 MLGLPYDKVE

-452 LTRNES
+452 LSRSES
-458 LLFHPKRHPMKETLT
+458 LLFHPKRHPMREKITI
-473 VGVDKNGRIKG
+473 GVDKKGRIKG
-484 VLAKVEADTGA
+484 VMAEVEADTGA

-551 VLDRLAD
+551 SLDRLAEMV
-558 KIGISSWD
+558 GISGWE

-575 GDELPNGQIADPSTG
+575 GDELPNGQIADSSTG
-590 LRETLEAVKDI
+590 LKETLEAVKSD
-601 YDQNEVVGISCA
+601 YYNNEIVGIACA

-624 DYGRVRLKIKD
+624 DYGRVTLKVEDSKVIIK
-635 NKVVVQCAGS
+635 CAGS

-652 SVLKQVVSDVS
+652 SVLKQIVADVS
-663 GVEGDRIIV
+663 GIDGDDIIV

-677 YAPDSGTTSGSRHT
+677 FAPDSGTTSGSRHT

-702 LLLKEALENR
+702 LLIKKELEGKTLK
-712 SLDELEGEEYY
+712 DLEGEEYY

-732 LGSPIPNPVS
+732 LGSPLPHPVS
-742 HVAYGYATQLCVLDK
+742 HVAYGYATQLCVLNK
-757 ESGKIKKMV
+757 ESGKIEKMI

-771 GKAINPLSLEGQI
+771 GRAINPLSLEGQI

-797 ERYRLK
+797 ERYRLDK
-803 DCKPIDKYGSLGLF
+803 CKPMEKYGSLGLF
-817 RADEVPPIEALIIE
+817 RADELPPIEAKVIE
-831 KKGLNVASGAI
+831 KEGLDVASGAI

-860 RRLDGKDRNSLPI
+860 RKLDGIERNSLPLQN
-873 DDTPYSI
+873 TPYEI
-880 KPFEK
+880 KPFAK

-895 YVNPH
+895 FVNPG
-900 SRCIGCKECMRACA
+900 SRCIGCLECVRACSM
-914 DLFNK
+914 LFTK
-919 TKDPELALLEIVSL
+919 TPDPTLAFIQVRKD

-940 CIQCGKCARV
+940 CIQCGKCAKV
-950 CPEGAISLNKA
+950 CPEGAITQNMA
-961 GVYVI
+961 GVYTI

-973 CGECRKACPMKVM
+973 CGKCREACPMKVM
-986 KILPDGKTGKCIA
+986 VALEDNISGKCIA

-1009 EVLSIAQGE
+1009 EVLQIAKGE

>member
-1 MGITDRCHCQTE
+1 
-13 AKGPLFF
+13 
-20 VGYTRLR
+20 
-27 EHAMFR
+27 MFR
-33 ITVNNI
+33 INVNSKHT
-39 IRETNENKTLLRFLR
+39 ETKENKSLLRFLR
-54 DDLLITSAKDGCSE
+54 DDLRITSAKDGCSE

-79 GEAVRACTITTKMA
+79 GEAVKACTLTTKMA
-93 DGHSVLTV
+93 DGHSIVTV
-101 EGLSNWEK
+101 EGLTEWEK
-109 RVYDYAFGKKGAVQC
+109 RVYDYAFGKAGAVQC
-124 GFCIPGMVIAAKS
+124 GFCIPGMVMAAKG
-137 LLDKVQDPSEEEI
+137 LLDKVPDPSEEEI

-166 IVEAIKLAAE
+166 IVEAINLAAR
-176 IFRRGELDEE
+176 IFREGGLEEE
-186 KEEWRIGARVK
+186 KEEWKIGARVK

-206 GEGKYP
+206 GYGKYP
-212 DDLYVEGMLHAVAL
+212 DDLYVDGMLHAVAL
-226 RSKYPRAKVL
+226 RSKYPRARLL
-236 SIDKDSALKAE
+236 SLDKEEALKEE
-247 GVTAVFTAEDIPG
+247 GVVAIFTAQDIPG

-269 DWEAMIGV
+269 DWEAMIGI

-295 REHAEKAKA
+295 RDHADRAKDK
-304 LIKVEYEVLPFVSSI
+304 IKVEYEVLPFISSI
-319 DEAKKEDAPL
+319 DEAKKEGAVL
-329 VHPDKG
+329 VHPEYKG
-335 TNIAQERHISR
+335 NIAQERHISR
-346 GDAEKAIKESDY
+346 GDAEKAIAESDF
-358 TYTATFTTP
+358 TYTSVFSTP

-381 LPTEEGVRIYSTDQ
+381 IPTEEGVRIYSTDQ

-406 MLGLPFDKVE
+406 MLGLPYDKVE

-452 LTRNES
+452 LSRSES
-458 LLFHPKRHPMKETLT
+458 LLFHPKRHPMREKITI
-473 VGVDKNGRIKG
+473 GVDKKGIIKG
-484 VLAKVEADTGA
+484 VMAEVEADTGA

-551 VLDRLAD
+551 SLDRLAEMV
-558 KIGISSWD
+558 GISGWE

-575 GDELPNGQIADPSTG
+575 GDELPNGQIADSSTG
-590 LRETLEAVKDI
+590 LKETLEAVKSD
-601 YDQNEVVGISCA
+601 YYNNEIVGIACA

-624 DYGRVRLKIKD
+624 DYGRVTLKVEDSKVIIK
-635 NKVVVQCAGS
+635 CAGS

-652 SVLKQVVSDVS
+652 SVLKQIVADVS
-663 GVEGDRIIV
+663 GIDGDDIIV

-677 YAPDSGTTSGSRHT
+677 FAPDSGTTSGSRHT

-702 LLLKEALENR
+702 LLIKKELEGKTLK
-712 SLDELEGEEYY
+712 DLEGEEYY

-732 LGSPIPNPVS
+732 LGSPLPHPVS
-742 HVAYGYATQLCVLDK
+742 HVAYGYATQLCVLNK
-757 ESGKIKKMV
+757 ESGKIEKMI

-771 GKAINPLSLEGQI
+771 GRAINPLSLEGQI

-797 ERYRLK
+797 ERYRLDK
-803 DCKPIDKYGSLGLF
+803 CRPIEKYGSLGLF
-817 RADEVPPIEALIIE
+817 RADELPPIEAKVIE
-831 KKGLNVASGAI
+831 KEGLDVASGAI

-860 RRLDGKDRNSLPI
+860 RKLDGIERNSLPLPN
-873 DDTPYSI
+873 TPYEI
-880 KPFEK
+880 KPFAK

-895 YVNPH
+895 FVNPG
-900 SRCIGCKECMRACA
+900 SRCIGCLECVRACSM
-914 DLFNK
+914 LFTK
-919 TKDPELALLEIVSL
+919 TPDPTLAFIQVRKD

-940 CIQCGKCARV
+940 CIQCGKCAKV
-950 CPEGAISLNKA
+950 CPEGAITQNMA
-961 GVYVI
+961 GVYTI

-973 CGECRKACPMKVM
+973 CGKCREACPMKVM
-986 KILPDGKTGKCIA
+986 VALEDNISGKCIA

-1009 EVLSIAQGE
+1009 EVLQIAKGE

>member
-1 MGITDRCHCQTE
+1 
-13 AKGPLFF
+13 
-20 VGYTRLR
+20 
-27 EHAMFR
+27 MFR
-33 ITVNNI
+33 INVNSKHT
-39 IRETNENKTLLRFLR
+39 ETNEDKSLLRYLR
-54 DDLLITSAKDGCSE
+54 DDLRITSAKDGCSE

-79 GEAVRACTITTKMA
+79 GEAVKACTLTTKMA
-93 DGHSVLTV
+93 DGHSIVTV
-101 EGLSNWEK
+101 EGLTEWEK
-109 RVYDYAFGKKGAVQC
+109 RVYDYAFGKAGAVQC
-124 GFCIPGMVIAAKS
+124 GFCIPGMVMAAKG
-137 LLDKVQDPSEEEI
+137 LLDKVPDPSEEEI

-166 IVEAIKLAAE
+166 IVEAINLAAK
-176 IFRRGELDEE
+176 IFREGGLEEE
-186 KEEWRIGARVK
+186 KEEWKIGARVK

-206 GEGKYP
+206 GYGKYP
-212 DDLYVEGMLHAVAL
+212 DDLYVDGMLHAVAL
-226 RSKYPRAKVL
+226 RSKYPRAKLL
-236 SIDKDSALKAE
+236 SLDKEEALKEE
-247 GVTAVFTAEDIPG
+247 GVVAIFTAQDIPG

-269 DWEAMIGV
+269 DWEAMIGI
-277 GEITRF
+277 GETTRF

-295 REHAEKAKA
+295 RDHADRAKDK
-304 LIKVEYEVLPFVSSI
+304 IKVEYEVLPFISSI
-319 DEAKKEDAPL
+319 DEAKKEGAVL
-329 VHPDKG
+329 VHPEYKG
-335 TNIAQERHISR
+335 NIAQERHISR
-346 GDAEKAIKESDY
+346 GDAEKAIAESDF
-358 TYTATFTTP
+358 TYTAVFSTP

-381 LPTEEGVRIYSTDQ
+381 IPTEEGVRIYSTDQ

-406 MLGLPFDKVE
+406 MLGLPYDKVE

-452 LTRNES
+452 LSRSES
-458 LLFHPKRHPMKETLT
+458 LLFHPKRHPMREKITI
-473 VGVDKNGRIKG
+473 GVDKKGRIKG
-484 VLAKVEADTGA
+484 VMAEVEADTGA

-551 VLDRLAD
+551 SLDRLAEMV
-558 KIGISSWD
+558 GISGWE

-590 LRETLEAVKDI
+590 LKETLEAVKSD
-601 YDQNEVVGISCA
+601 YYNNEIVGIACA

-624 DYGRVRLKIKD
+624 DYGRVTLKVEDSKVIIK
-635 NKVVVQCAGS
+635 CAGS

-652 SVLKQVVSDVS
+652 SVLKQIVADVS
-663 GVEGDRIIV
+663 GIDGDDIIV

-677 YAPDSGTTSGSRHT
+677 FAPDSGTTSGSRHT

-702 LLLKEALENR
+702 LLIKKELEGKTLK
-712 SLDELEGEEYY
+712 DLEGEEYY

-732 LGSPIPNPVS
+732 LGSPLPHPVS
-742 HVAYGYATQLCVLDK
+742 HVAYGYATQLCVLNK
-757 ESGKIKKMV
+757 ESGKIEKMI

-771 GKAINPLSLEGQI
+771 GRAINPLSLEGQI

-797 ERYRLK
+797 ERYRLDK
-803 DCKPIDKYGSLGLF
+803 CKPMEKYGSLGLF
-817 RADEVPPIEALIIE
+817 RADELPPIEAKVIE
-831 KKGLNVASGAI
+831 KEGLDVASGAI

-860 RRLDGKDRNSLPI
+860 RKLDGIERNSLPLQN
-873 DDTPYSI
+873 TPYEI
-880 KPFEK
+880 KPFAK

-895 YVNPH
+895 FVNPG
-900 SRCIGCKECMRACA
+900 SRCIGCLECVRACSM
-914 DLFNK
+914 LFTK
-919 TKDPELALLEIVSL
+919 TPDPTLAFIQVRKD

-940 CIQCGKCARV
+940 CIQCGKCAKV
-950 CPEGAISLNKA
+950 CPEGAITQNMA
-961 GVYVI
+961 GVYTI

-973 CGECRKACPMKVM
+973 CGKCREACPMKVM
-986 KILPDGKTGKCIA
+986 VALEDNISGKCIA

-1009 EVLSIAQGE
+1009 EVLQIAKGE

>member
-1 MGITDRCHCQTE
+1 
-13 AKGPLFF
+13 
-20 VGYTRLR
+20 
-27 EHAMFR
+27 MFR
-33 ITVNNI
+33 INVNSKHT
-39 IRETNENKTLLRFLR
+39 ETNENKSLLRYLR
-54 DDLLITSAKDGCSE
+54 DDLRITSAKDGCSE

-79 GEAVRACTITTKMA
+79 GEAVKACTLTTKMA
-93 DGHSVLTV
+93 DGHSIVTV
-101 EGLSNWEK
+101 EGLTEWEK
-109 RVYDYAFGKKGAVQC
+109 RVYDYAFGKAGAVQC
-124 GFCIPGMVIAAKS
+124 GFCIPGMVMAAKG
-137 LLDKVQDPSEEEI
+137 LLDKVPDPSEEEI

-166 IVEAIKLAAE
+166 IVEAINLAAK
-176 IFRRGELDEE
+176 IFREGGLEEE
-186 KEEWRIGARVK
+186 KEEWKIGARVK

-206 GEGKYP
+206 GYGKYP
-212 DDLYVEGMLHAVAL
+212 DDLYVDGMLHAVAL
-226 RSKYPRAKVL
+226 RSKYPRAKLL
-236 SIDKDSALKAE
+236 SLDKEEALKEE
-247 GVTAVFTAEDIPG
+247 GVVAIFTAQDIPG

-269 DWEAMIGV
+269 DWEAMIGI
-277 GEITRF
+277 GETTRF

-295 REHAEKAKA
+295 RDHADRAKDK
-304 LIKVEYEVLPFVSSI
+304 IKVEYEVLPFISSI
-319 DEAKKEDAPL
+319 DEAKKEGAVL
-329 VHPDKG
+329 VHPEYKG
-335 TNIAQERHISR
+335 NIAQERHISR
-346 GDAEKAIKESDY
+346 GDAEKAIAESDF
-358 TYTATFTTP
+358 TYTSVFSTP

-381 LPTEEGVRIYSTDQ
+381 IPTEEGVRIYSTDQ

-406 MLGLPFDKVE
+406 MLGLPYDKVE

-452 LTRNES
+452 LSRSES
-458 LLFHPKRHPMKETLT
+458 LLFHPKRHPMREKITI
-473 VGVDKNGRIKG
+473 GVDKKGRIKG
-484 VLAKVEADTGA
+484 VMAEVEADTGA

-551 VLDRLAD
+551 SLDRLAEMV
-558 KIGISSWD
+558 GISGWE

-590 LRETLEAVKDI
+590 LKETLEAVKSD
-601 YDQNEVVGISCA
+601 YYNNEIVGIACA

-624 DYGRVRLKIKD
+624 DYGRVTLKVEDSKVIIK
-635 NKVVVQCAGS
+635 CAGS

-652 SVLKQVVSDVS
+652 SVLKQIVADVS
-663 GVEGDRIIV
+663 GIDGDDIIV

-677 YAPDSGTTSGSRHT
+677 FAPDSGTTSGSRHT
-691 TITGEAARRAS
+691 TITDEAARRAS
-702 LLLKEALENR
+702 LLIKKELEGKTLKY
-712 SLDELEGEEYY
+712 LEGEEYY

-732 LGSPIPNPVS
+732 LGSPLPHPVS
-742 HVAYGYATQLCVLDK
+742 HVAYGYATQLCVLNK
-757 ESGKIKKMV
+757 ESGKIEKMI

-771 GKAINPLSLEGQI
+771 GRAINPLSLEGQI

-797 ERYRLK
+797 ERYRLDK
-803 DCKPIDKYGSLGLF
+803 CRPIEKYGSLGLF
-817 RADEVPPIEALIIE
+817 RADELPPIEAKVIE
-831 KKGLNVASGAI
+831 KEGLDVASGAI

-860 RRLDGKDRNSLPI
+860 RKLDGIERNSLPLQN
-873 DDTPYSI
+873 TPYEI
-880 KPFEK
+880 KPFAK

-895 YVNPH
+895 FVNPG
-900 SRCIGCKECMRACA
+900 SRCIGCLECVRACSM
-914 DLFNK
+914 LFTK
-919 TKDPELALLEIVSL
+919 TPDPTLAFIQVRKD

-940 CIQCGKCARV
+940 CIQCGKCAKV
-950 CPEGAISLNKA
+950 CPEGAITQNMA
-961 GVYVI
+961 GVYTI

-973 CGECRKACPMKVM
+973 CGKCREACPMKVM
-986 KILPDGKTGKCIA
+986 VALEDNISGKCIA

-1009 EVLSIAQGE
+1009 EVLQIAKGE

>member
-1 MGITDRCHCQTE
+1 
-13 AKGPLFF
+13 
-20 VGYTRLR
+20 
-27 EHAMFR
+27 MFR
-33 ITVNNI
+33 INVNSKHT
-39 IRETNENKTLLRFLR
+39 ETNENKSLLRYLR
-54 DDLLITSAKDGCSE
+54 DDLRITSAKDGCSE

-79 GEAVRACTITTKMA
+79 GEAVKACTLTTKMA
-93 DGHSVLTV
+93 DGHSIVTV
-101 EGLSNWEK
+101 EGLTEWEK
-109 RVYDYAFGKKGAVQC
+109 RVYDYAFGKAGAVQC
-124 GFCIPGMVIAAKS
+124 GFCIPGMVMAAKG
-137 LLDKVQDPSEEEI
+137 LLYKVPDPSEEEI

-166 IVEAIKLAAE
+166 IVEAINLAAR
-176 IFRRGELDEE
+176 IFREGGLEEE
-186 KEEWRIGARVK
+186 KEEWKIGARVK

-206 GEGKYP
+206 GYGKYP
-212 DDLYVEGMLHAVAL
+212 DDLYVDGMLHAVAL
-226 RSKYPRAKVL
+226 RSKYPRAKLL
-236 SIDKDSALKAE
+236 SLDKEEALKEE
-247 GVTAVFTAEDIPG
+247 GVVAIFTAQDIPG

-269 DWEAMIGV
+269 DWEAMIGI
-277 GEITRF
+277 GETTRF

-295 REHAEKAKA
+295 RDHADRAKDK
-304 LIKVEYEVLPFVSSI
+304 IKVEYEVLPFISSI
-319 DEAKKEDAPL
+319 DEAKKEGAVL
-329 VHPDKG
+329 VHPEYKG
-335 TNIAQERHISR
+335 NIAQERHISR
-346 GDAEKAIKESDY
+346 GDAEKAIAESDF
-358 TYTATFTTP
+358 TYTAVFSTP

-381 LPTEEGVRIYSTDQ
+381 IPTEEGVRIYSTDQ

-406 MLGLPFDKVE
+406 MLGLPYDKVE

-452 LTRNES
+452 LSRSES
-458 LLFHPKRHPMKETLT
+458 LLFHPKRHPMREKITI
-473 VGVDKNGRIKG
+473 GVDKKGRIKG
-484 VLAKVEADTGA
+484 VMAEVEADTGA

-551 VLDRLAD
+551 SLDRLAEMV
-558 KIGISSWD
+558 GISGWE

-575 GDELPNGQIADPSTG
+575 GDELPNGQIADSSTG
-590 LRETLEAVKDI
+590 LKETLEAVKSD
-601 YDQNEVVGISCA
+601 YYNNEIVGIACA

-624 DYGRVRLKIKD
+624 DYGRVTLKVEDSKVIIK
-635 NKVVVQCAGS
+635 CAGS

-652 SVLKQVVSDVS
+652 SVLKQIVADVS
-663 GVEGDRIIV
+663 GIDGDDIIV

-677 YAPDSGTTSGSRHT
+677 FAPDSGTTSGSRHT

-702 LLLKEALENR
+702 LLIKKELEGKTLK
-712 SLDELEGEEYY
+712 DLEGEEYY

-732 LGSPIPNPVS
+732 LGSPLPHPVS
-742 HVAYGYATQLCVLDK
+742 HVAYGYATQLCVLNK
-757 ESGKIKKMV
+757 ESGKIEKMI

-771 GKAINPLSLEGQI
+771 GRAINPLSLEGQI

-797 ERYRLK
+797 ERYRLDK
-803 DCKPIDKYGSLGLF
+803 CRPIEKYGSLGLF
-817 RADEVPPIEALIIE
+817 RADELPPIEAKVIE
-831 KKGLNVASGAI
+831 KEGLDVASGAI

-860 RRLDGKDRNSLPI
+860 RKLDGIERNSLPLQN
-873 DDTPYSI
+873 TPYEI
-880 KPFEK
+880 KPFAK

-895 YVNPH
+895 FVNPG
-900 SRCIGCKECMRACA
+900 SRCIGCLECVRACSM
-914 DLFNK
+914 LFTK
-919 TKDPELALLEIVSL
+919 TPDPTLAFIQVRKD

-940 CIQCGKCARV
+940 CIQCGKCAKV
-950 CPEGAISLNKA
+950 CPEGAITQNMA
-961 GVYVI
+961 GVYTI

-973 CGECRKACPMKVM
+973 CGKCREACPMKVM
-986 KILPDGKTGKCIA
+986 VALEDNISGKCIA

-1009 EVLSIAQGE
+1009 EVLQIAKGE

>member
-1 MGITDRCHCQTE
+1 
-13 AKGPLFF
+13 
-20 VGYTRLR
+20 
-27 EHAMFR
+27 MFR
-33 ITVNNI
+33 INVNSKHT
-39 IRETNENKTLLRFLR
+39 ETNENKSLLRYLR
-54 DDLLITSAKDGCSE
+54 DDLRITSAKDGCSE

-79 GEAVRACTITTKMA
+79 GEAVKACTLTTKMA
-93 DGHSVLTV
+93 DGHSIVTV
-101 EGLSNWEK
+101 EGLTEWEK
-109 RVYDYAFGKKGAVQC
+109 RVYDYAFGKAGAVQC
-124 GFCIPGMVIAAKS
+124 GFCIPGMVMAAKG
-137 LLDKVQDPSEEEI
+137 LLDKVPDPSEEEI

-166 IVEAIKLAAE
+166 IVEAINLAAR
-176 IFRRGELDEE
+176 IFREGGLEEE
-186 KEEWRIGARVK
+186 KEEWKIGARVK

-206 GEGKYP
+206 GYGKYP
-212 DDLYVEGMLHAVAL
+212 DDLYVDGMLHAVAL
-226 RSKYPRAKVL
+226 RSKYPRARLL
-236 SIDKDSALKAE
+236 SLDKEEALKEE
-247 GVTAVFTAEDIPG
+247 GVVAIFTAQDIPG

-269 DWEAMIGV
+269 DWEAMIGI
-277 GEITRF
+277 GETTRF

-295 REHAEKAKA
+295 RDHADKAKDK
-304 LIKVEYEVLPFVSSI
+304 IKVEYEVLPFISSI
-319 DEAKKEDAPL
+319 DEAKKEGAVL
-329 VHPDKG
+329 VHPEYKG
-335 TNIAQERHISR
+335 NIAQERHISR
-346 GDAEKAIKESDY
+346 GDAEKAIAESDF
-358 TYTATFTTP
+358 TYTAVFSTP

-381 LPTEEGVRIYSTDQ
+381 IPTEEGVRIYSTDQ

-406 MLGLPFDKVE
+406 MLGLPYDKVE

-452 LTRNES
+452 LSRSES
-458 LLFHPKRHPMKETLT
+458 LLFHPKRHPMREKITI
-473 VGVDKNGRIKG
+473 GVDKKGKIKG
-484 VLAKVEADTGA
+484 VMAEVEADTGA

-551 VLDRLAD
+551 SLDRLAEMV
-558 KIGISSWD
+558 GISGWE

-575 GDELPNGQIADPSTG
+575 GDELPNGQIADSSTG
-590 LRETLEAVKDI
+590 LKETLEAVKSD
-601 YDQNEVVGISCA
+601 YYNNEIVGIACA

-624 DYGRVRLKIKD
+624 DYGRVTLKVEDSKVIIK
-635 NKVVVQCAGS
+635 CAGS

-652 SVLKQVVSDVS
+652 SVLKQIVADVS
-663 GVEGDRIIV
+663 GIDGDDIIV

-677 YAPDSGTTSGSRHT
+677 FAPDSGTTSGSRHT

-702 LLLKEALENR
+702 LLIKKELEGKTLK
-712 SLDELEGEEYY
+712 DLEGEEYY

-732 LGSPIPNPVS
+732 LGSPLPHPVS
-742 HVAYGYATQLCVLDK
+742 HVAYGYATQLCVLNK
-757 ESGKIKKMV
+757 ESGKIEKMI

-771 GKAINPLSLEGQI
+771 GRAINPLSLEGQI

-797 ERYRLK
+797 ERYRLDK
-803 DCKPIDKYGSLGLF
+803 CRPIEKYGSLGLF
-817 RADEVPPIEALIIE
+817 RADELPPIEAKVIE
-831 KKGLNVASGAI
+831 KEGLDVASGAI

-860 RRLDGKDRNSLPI
+860 RKLDGIERNSLPLQN
-873 DDTPYSI
+873 TPYEI
-880 KPFEK
+880 KPFAK

-895 YVNPH
+895 FVNPG
-900 SRCIGCKECMRACA
+900 SRCIGCLECVRACSM
-914 DLFNK
+914 LFTK
-919 TKDPELALLEIVSL
+919 TPDPTLAFIQVRKDT
-933 KDYKPSV
+933 DYKPSV
-940 CIQCGKCARV
+940 CIQCGKCAKV
-950 CPEGAISLNKA
+950 CPEGAITQNMA
-961 GVYVI
+961 GVYTI

-973 CGECRKACPMKVM
+973 CGKCREACPMKVM
-986 KILPDGKTGKCIA
+986 VALEGNISGKCIA

-1009 EVLSIAQGE
+1009 EVLQIAKGE